1 MISILFRLQRNFLI
15 GALALAVA
23 ATLVVVIPQA
33 TRTAGAS
40 VEDLPSDTGFTC
52 SSEGRGGFPY
62 QMMWA
67 NSTKKSKKLF
77 NGGDA
82 VPPEITA
89 LGINPDQH
97 IHLQLARYN
106 AATET
111 YDVVGTWAPALNGGL
126 KNDNGE
132 TILSTDKFLKKDFEQ
147 VNGLA
152 MDPYGNAY
160 VAIQTKSNGAYYVQ
174 LIPPAEG
181 ELGTMRAIAELAGN
195 PRSINAATYYETEA
209 GHPKVVMGGNFF
221 KSAPYNVLLYRAE
234 GAAIPVVQQ
243 ENIRTGNDRGGPKDF
258 SWIKE
263 GISWTGSYNDGQ
275 NDVTGTQTYDL
286 IALHPDSSGTTGTV
300 FLGQAAGPSTAK
312 ISGVSIPEDAKA
324 KDDTFGASY
333 NFKLGDDKTYIY
345 FTANDSGEM
354 IQVELPDP
362 NSDGNITIV
371 SPNSFDVTH
380 VGKTAVTSDNDG
392 AGCPYDPP
400 PRLGS
405 LVASTW
411 PPDCNLAD
419 PDGKGS
425 TFPISIFNTD
435 KNEQNVLI
443 TAKINNVTVTADK
456 YSSSGSTANP
466 TLDGTTKMSV
476 PGQNP
481 DGSEGELILT
491 VDIEKDQTWSVE
503 IKNPNDGNKI
513 LELLPSGGTLNE
525 ATCDGPFA
533 EETIFS
539 ATHNVGAC
547 TTAGDKYE
555 IVVAINNSASNVD
568 ASFRAIVAGITQTIK
583 TIPHGTDSPENDS
596 IQNITLT
603 VSPNDQIVLEIGE
616 KGETPTATTYHAN
629 DCVVPEEASI
639 DPFPC
644 SSPDVNGPIQV
655 RINEAET
662 AYAVVVL
669 DTSAGGFN
677 TLWEMPF
684 NWTSSDGNAANNYEY
699 LNGTAIHP
707 TTNEAYA
714 LLRFEDD
721 RSYLVRFDEEKFE
734 YVFKLPNYGTAG
746 GWSNNGTFDDDGNF
760 YYWTSGGAVA
770 KITAAQINAQANL
783 NHWDITDANIP
794 TLTPSIGAST
804 MRGAD
809 LIAVTDDFGTGEKTY
824 VLGIQSPY
832 AGNPGVYV
840 YDVAG
845 NTITKF
851 TNFGFSDGSALPN
864 EGYGAGY
871 TVTDN
876 NGDPAVFFSSNGGT
890 GGTTGTVITLNL
902 DSIDITDN
910 SQKVTFSNAG
920 SLPRTFQ
927 NDGMGCAVSIVS
939 TPLEFGDVYGY
950 MWVDFNKDG
959 NRTAVETGKEPHVT
973 GYDVTFTNV
982 TPYLDSA
989 GNTVHLP
996 GAMRYEDHATMGGTN
1011 NTNYKWEARLPCKDN
1026 SGGIITWQAEFD
1038 YSDAT
1043 WPTGFTP
1050 AGYTIQ
1056 NNPDS
1061 VNTAVLDSD
1070 TQISAAA
1077 NSMSSPFTVS
1087 CTGSVHRVDAG
1098 VVGDYVFT
1106 PTATVDIDCAAG
1118 TIVVNLDNRT
1128 SKIDSNFVVNVYT
1141 VNSSGTV
1148 THVTAQSASQVVAD
1162 GAGPTAY
1169 GTAITIPAADTLLYL
1184 VIEGQGSLN
1193 GVVNATDYSEVILNQ
1208 SANDAVN
1215 VLCVQVEAEIN
1226 CAGDGVSVVLDNT
1239 ESNQIA
1245 NFTITPIVNGV
1256 NQTSIT
1262 KAVPAAGTVT
1272 LTNADL
1278 NIPEDSKWGVTWQV
1292 AGATAGSF
1300 GPYRIPVSATDD
1312 MTLDCVEPVFA
1323 PTISGTI
1330 ACISNDVVSVTFT
1343 VDNSNS
1349 TLTTNN
1355 SDPATDG
1362 NTVKITSIAGGM
1374 VVLNLN
1380 RTNVVPGAT
1389 YTETLT
1395 IGEGKPIMVGVH
1407 SLNDVF
1413 GAALAFPVTT
1423 CPDFSP
1429 STSTSFECGVDNDAS
1444 VNFTVNNSGSEVDI
1458 RYKLVAIEKGMNGVE
1473 TETTIEDWS
1482 TLPAGFDKEISITK
1496 DGEKRMTYEI
1506 RIESLHP
1513 DQSGWGSAAQD
1524 VYTDC
1529 DGEPTTFD
1537 PTVTLVAQCGA
1548 DPKIVELT
1556 LNNSRSDFHAS
1567 FQVNVFDGSTTSAAK
1582 LDALSTTQEVG
1593 EGSTDPYLI
1602 DIPIP
1607 DPGKMISIEI
1617 LVTALS
1623 TGGKSITAS
1632 KVIESTMAISCPY
1645 EFNFGLTTA
1654 PNCGSESVN
1663 IILNNEK
1670 SVWNSMATLVLYV
1683 DEKLSNTR
1691 EVLLDS
1697 GDQKA
1702 VNFQVS
1708 NGQEWYVVWSLSVSG
1723 TTYYSSET
1731 EPRVFAPS
1739 PASSC
1744 PEIPLPTG
1752 QLIHFGRAGFFHN
1765 LSRSQRPNI

>member
-1 MISILFRLQRNFLI
+1 MMLNVNRFLQFQRNIFFGI
-15 GALALAVA
+15 LAVAVA
-23 ATLVVVIPQA
+23 ATLLVVIPQT

-67 NSTKKSKKLF
+67 NSTKQSKNLF
-77 NGGDA
+77 NANGA
-82 VPPEITA
+82 VPSEVTA
-89 LGINPDQH
+89 LNINPDSH

-106 AATET
+106 AATEK

-132 TILSTDKFLKKDFEQ
+132 TLLSANTFLKNNFQQ

-160 VAIQTKSNGAYYVQ
+160 VAIQPAKGKGSAYYVQ

-195 PRSINAATYYETEA
+195 PTNINAATYYETEA

-234 GAAIPVVQQ
+234 GAALPLVQK
-243 ENIRTGNDRGGPKDF
+243 EETRTGNDRGGPKDF

-263 GISWTGSYNDGQ
+263 GISWTGSYSPGAGQ
-275 NDVTGTQTYDL
+275 SDVNGTQIYDL

-312 ISGVSIPEDAKA
+312 ISGVSIPAEAEAK
-324 KDDTFGASY
+324 KDTFGASY

-345 FTANDSGEM
+345 FTANKSGQM

-362 NSDGNITIV
+362 NSDGNITIT
-371 SPNSFDVTH
+371 SGNSFDVTH
-380 VGKTAVTSDNDG
+380 IGKTAVTSDNDG

-425 TFPISIFNTD
+425 TFPISILNSED
-435 KNEQNVLI
+435 NPQNVFI
-443 TAKINNVTVTADK
+443 TVKVNNVVVTGGQ
-456 YSSSGSTANP
+456 YFSSGSASNP

-476 PGQNP
+476 PKQNP
-481 DGSEGELILT
+481 DGTQGELILT

-513 LELLPSGGTLNE
+513 LELIPSGGTLNT
-525 ATCDGPFA
+525 AACDGDFS
-533 EETIFS
+533 EETIFN
-539 ATHNVGAC
+539 ANHTVGTC
-547 TTAGDKYE
+547 NSVGDKYE
-555 IVVAINNSASNVD
+555 IGVAINNSMSNVD
-568 ASFRAIVAGITQTIK
+568 ATFRAIVAGVTQSLK
-583 TIPHGTDSPENDS
+583 TIPHGALSS
-596 IQNITLT
+596 QNASVQSITLT

-616 KGETPTATTYHAN
+616 IGETPTATTYHAN
-629 DCVVPEEASI
+629 DCVVAEEASI

-655 RINEAET
+655 RVNEDST
-662 AYAVVVL
+662 AYAVVAL
-669 DTSAGGFN
+669 DPSAGGFN

-684 NWTSSDGNAANNYEY
+684 NWTSSDGNAANNYAH

-707 TTNEAYA
+707 TTDEAYA

-721 RSYLVRFDEEKFE
+721 RSYLIRFDDEKFE
-734 YVFKLPNYGTAG
+734 YVFKLPDYGTAG

-783 NHWDITDANIP
+783 NHWDTTDATIP
-794 TLTPSIGAST
+794 TLTPSLGASS

-824 VLGIQSPY
+824 LIGIQPVSQV
-832 AGNPGVYV
+832 GGGVYV

-845 NTITKF
+845 NIITRF
-851 TNFGFSDGSALPN
+851 ASFGFSDGSALPD
-864 EGYGAGY
+864 EAYGAAY
-871 TVTDN
+871 KVTDN
-876 NGDPAVFFSSNGGT
+876 NGAPGVFFSSNGGD
-890 GGTTGTVITLNL
+890 TGTVVTLNL

-920 SLPRTFQ
+920 SLPTSNS
-927 NDGMGCAVSIVS
+927 NDGMGCAVSILSV
-939 TPLEFGDVYGY
+939 PLEFGDVYGY

-959 NRTAVETGKEPHVT
+959 NRTAVEAGTEPHVT

-996 GAMRYEDHATMGGTN
+996 GAMRYEDHAEMGGTN
-1011 NTNYKWEARLPCKDN
+1011 NTDYKWEANLPCKDN

-1050 AGYTIQ
+1050 AGYTVQ

-1061 VNTAVLDSD
+1061 VNTLEFDSD
-1070 TQISAAA
+1070 TEISAAV
-1077 NSMSSPFTVS
+1077 NSMSSPFTVNCDS
-1087 CTGSVHRVDAG
+1087 SVHRADAG

-1118 TIVVNLDNRT
+1118 TIVVNLDN
-1128 SKIDSNFVVNVYT
+1128 SASDIDSNFVVTVYT
-1141 VNSSGTV
+1141 VSPSGTV
-1148 THVTAQSASQVVAD
+1148 THVTGQSASQVVAD

-1208 SANDAVN
+1208 SANDAIN

-1239 ESNQIA
+1239 ESNQIS

-1300 GPYRIPVSATDD
+1300 GPYRIPESATDD

-1330 ACISNDVVSVTFT
+1330 ACVSNDVVSVTFT

-1362 NTVKITSIAGGM
+1362 NTVKITSVAGGII
-1374 VVLNLN
+1374 VFNLN

-1395 IGEGKPIMVGVH
+1395 VDEGKPIMVSVH

-1429 STSTSFECGVDNDAS
+1429 STSMTFACGVDNDAAVS
-1444 VNFTVNNSGSEVDI
+1444 FTVNNSDSEVDVQ
-1458 RYKLVAIEKGMNGVE
+1458 YMLVAIDFDGNEQTVM
-1473 TETTIEDWS
+1473 DWD
-1482 TLPAGFDKEISITK
+1482 TLPAGWDKEISITA
-1496 DGEKRMTYEI
+1496 DVEKRMDYKV
-1506 RIESLHP
+1506 RIKSLHA
-1513 DQSGWGSAAQD
+1513 DQSAWSAVTES

-1529 DGEPTTFD
+1529 EGQPTTFD
-1537 PTVTLVAQCGA
+1537 PTISLVAQCGA
-1548 DPKIVELT
+1548 DPKIVELY
-1556 LNNSRSDFHAS
+1556 LDNSRSDFHAN
-1567 FQVNVFDGSTTSAAK
+1567 FQVDVFDGSTTSAPK
-1582 LDALSTTQEVG
+1582 LDSLSTTQKVG
-1593 EGSTDPYLI
+1593 EGSLDYYAVE
-1602 DIPIP
+1602 IPIP

-1617 LVTALS
+1617 LATALN
-1623 TGGKSITAS
+1623 TGGETITAS

-1645 EFNFGLTTA
+1645 GFNFGLTTA
-1654 PNCGSESVN
+1654 PNCGSESINMV
-1663 IILNNEK
+1663 LNNEK
-1670 SVWNSMATLVLYV
+1670 SAWNSLGTLVLYI
-1683 DEKLSNTR
+1683 DGELSNTK
-1691 EVLLDS
+1691 EVLIDA
-1697 GDQKA
+1697 GEQKA
-1702 VNFQVS
+1702 INFQVS
-1708 NGQEWYVVWSLSVSG
+1708 NGQEWSVVWSLSVSG
-1723 TTYYSSET
+1723 TTYYSAET

-1744 PEIPLPTG
+1744 PEMPLPTG
-1752 QLIHFGRAGFFHN
+1752 
-1765 LSRSQRPNI
+1765 

>member
-1 MISILFRLQRNFLI
+1 MTKVNSMISTFFRLQRNFLI
-15 GALALAVA
+15 GVLALAVA
-23 ATLVVVIPQA
+23 ATLVVVIPQT

-67 NSTKKSKKLF
+67 NTTDKSDGLF
-77 NGGDA
+77 D
-82 VPPEITA
+82 PEEIKD
-89 LGINPDQH
+89 LGFNRDNEAH
-97 IHLQLARYN
+97 WQLARYN
-106 AATET
+106 AATEK
-111 YDVVGTWAPALNGGL
+111 YDVVGTWAPGVNGGL
-126 KNDNGE
+126 TEPGQSSPL
-132 TILSTDKFLKKDFEQ
+132 LSEDAFSSSNFEQ

-160 VAIQTKSNGAYYVQ
+160 VAVQTKNKGAYYVQ
-174 LIPPAEG
+174 LIPPSAEG

-195 PRSINAATYYETEA
+195 PTKINAATYYETEA
-209 GHPKVVMGGNFF
+209 GHPKVVMAGNFF
-221 KSAPYNVLLYRAE
+221 KAAPYDVLLYRAE
-234 GAAIPVVQQ
+234 GAAIPVVSQD
-243 ENIRTGNDRGGPKDF
+243 NGRNKNGGPKDF

-263 GISWTGSYNDGQ
+263 GISWTGPYKEGKKNA
-275 NDVTGTQTYDL
+275 TGTQLYDL
-286 IALHPDSSGTTGTV
+286 IAFHPDGDGTV
-300 FLGQAAGPSTAK
+300 GTIYLGQSTGYNTAT
-312 ISGVSIPEDAKA
+312 ISDVSIPKDADA
-324 KDDTFGASY
+324 EDDTFGASY
-333 NFKLGDDKTYIY
+333 NFKLGDEKTYIY
-345 FTANDSGEM
+345 FTANKSGQM

-371 SPNSFDVTH
+371 GPNSFDVTH
-380 VGKTAVTSDNDG
+380 VGKTAKTSDNDG

-411 PPDCNLAD
+411 PPKCNLAD

-435 KNEQNVLI
+435 ENPQNVLI
-443 TAKINNVTVTADK
+443 TAKINNVVVTGDK
-456 YSSSGSTANP
+456 YFSNGSTSNP

-476 PGQNP
+476 PGQKP
-481 DGSEGELILT
+481 DGSQGELTLT

-503 IKNPNDGNKI
+503 IRNPNDGNKI
-513 LELLPSGGTLNE
+513 LELIPSGGTLNT
-525 ATCDGPFA
+525 ATCDGDFA
-533 EETIFS
+533 EETIFN

-547 TTAGDKYE
+547 ATVGDNYE
-555 IVVAINNSASNVD
+555 IVVAINNSTSNVD
-568 ASFRAIVAGITQTIK
+568 ANFEAIVAGITQTIK

-596 IQNITLT
+596 IQDITL
-603 VSPNDQIVLEIGE
+603 VVNPNDEIVIKIWEE
-616 KGETPTATTYHAN
+616 GETPTTTTYHAD
-629 DCVVPEEASI
+629 DCVIPEEASI

-644 SSPDVNGPIQV
+644 SSPEINGPIQV
-655 RINEAET
+655 RRNDAQT
-662 AYAVVVL
+662 AFAVVVL
-669 DTSAGGFN
+669 DPASGGFN
-677 TLWEMPF
+677 TLWEMPLT
-684 NWTSSDGNAANNYEY
+684 WTSSDGNAANNYIR

-707 TTNEAYA
+707 TTDEAYG
-714 LLRFEDD
+714 LMRFADN
-721 RSYLVRFDEEKFE
+721 RSYLVRFDDEKFE
-734 YVFKLPNYGTAG
+734 YVFKLPTYGTTG
-746 GWSNNGTFDDDGNF
+746 GWSNNGTFDNDGNF
-760 YYWTSGGAVA
+760 YYWTSGGKVA
-770 KITAAQINAQANL
+770 KITAAQINAQANQ
-783 NHWDITDANIP
+783 NHWDVTDANIP
-794 TLTPSIGAST
+794 TLTPSFGAST
-804 MRGAD
+804 MFGAD
-809 LIAVTDDFGTGEKTY
+809 LIAVTEDFGAGEKTY
-824 VLGIQSPY
+824 LLGIQPPN
-832 AGNPGVYV
+832 AGNGGFYV

-851 TNFGFSDGSALPN
+851 PNFKYSDGTAIPDQ
-864 EGYGAGY
+864 GYGAAY
-871 TVTDN
+871 KVTDN
-876 NGDPAVFFSSNGGT
+876 NGDPAVFFSSNGGS
-890 GGTTGTVITLNL
+890 GISGTVIKLDL
-902 DSIDITDN
+902 DSININN
-910 SQKVTFSNAG
+910 SNQTVTFSNAG
-920 SLPRTFQ
+920 SLPNSGN
-927 NDGMGCAVSIVS
+927 NDGMGCAVSILSV
-939 TPLEFGDVYGY
+939 PLEFGDVYGY
-950 MWVDFNKDG
+950 MWVDFNRDG
-959 NRTAVETGKEPHVT
+959 NRTAVEAGKEPHVT
-973 GYDVTFTNV
+973 GYDITFTNV

-996 GAMRYEDHATMGGTN
+996 GGMIYEDHAVMAGTN
-1011 NTNYKWEARLPCKDN
+1011 DTNYKWEANLPCKDN
-1026 SGGIITWQAEFD
+1026 SGGTITWQAQFD

-1050 AGYTIQ
+1050 VGYTVQ
-1056 NNPDS
+1056 NNPDN
-1061 VNTAVLDSD
+1061 VNAAVLDSD
-1070 TQISAAA
+1070 TGLSAGAT
-1077 NSMSSPFTVS
+1077 SPMSSPFTVS
-1087 CTGSVHRVDAG
+1087 CDGSVHRVDAG
-1098 VVGDYVFT
+1098 VVGDFVFT

-1141 VNSSGTV
+1141 VSPSGTV

-1208 SANDAVN
+1208 SANDAIN

-1292 AGATAGSF
+1292 TGATAGSF
-1300 GPYRIPVSATDD
+1300 GPYRIPESASDD

-1323 PTISGTI
+1323 PTVSGTI
-1330 ACISNDVVSVTFT
+1330 ACVSNDAVTVTFT

-1362 NTVKITSIAGGM
+1362 NTVKINTTAGMM

-1395 IGEGKPIMVGVH
+1395 FDEGKPIMVSVY

-1444 VNFTVNNSGSEVDI
+1444 VSFTVNNSDSEVDI

-1473 TETTIEDWS
+1473 TETTIRDWS
-1482 TLPAGFDKEISITK
+1482 TLPAGFDKEISITQN
-1496 DGEKRMTYEI
+1496 GEKRMTYEI
-1506 RIESLHP
+1506 RVESLHP
-1513 DQSGWGSAAQD
+1513 DQSGWGSAAEG

-1529 DGEPTTFD
+1529 EGEPTAFD

-1548 DPKIVELT
+1548 DPKIIELT

-1567 FQVNVFDGSTTSAAK
+1567 YQVNVFDGSTTSATK

-1607 DPGKMISIEI
+1607 DPGKMISVEI
-1617 LVTALS
+1617 LATALS

-1645 EFNFGLTTA
+1645 EFNFGLTTE
-1654 PNCGSESVN
+1654 PNCGSESVRMV
-1663 IILNNEK
+1663 LNNEK
-1670 SVWNSMATLVLYV
+1670 SVWNSMATTVLYI
-1683 DEKLSNTR
+1683 DGELSNTK
-1691 EVLLDS
+1691 EVLIDA
-1697 GDQKA
+1697 GDQKT

-1708 NGQEWYVVWSLSVSG
+1708 NGQEWYVAWSLSVSG

-1739 PASSC
+1739 PAANC
-1744 PEIPLPTG
+1744 PTTPNPTG
-1752 QLIHFGRAGFFHN
+1752 
-1765 LSRSQRPNI
+1765 

>member
-1 MISILFRLQRNFLI
+1 MLKVSKFLQFQRNIFFGI
-15 GALALAVA
+15 LAVAVA
-23 ATLVVVIPQA
+23 ATLLVVVPQT

-67 NSTKKSKKLF
+67 NSTKQSKNLF
-77 NGGDA
+77 NGNGA
-82 VPPEITA
+82 VPSEVTA
-89 LGINPDQH
+89 LNINPESH

-106 AATET
+106 AATEK

-132 TILSTDKFLKKDFEQ
+132 TLLSANTFLKNNFEQ

-160 VAIQTKSNGAYYVQ
+160 VAIQPVDGKGSAYYVQ

-195 PRSINAATYYETEA
+195 PTNINAATYYETA
-209 GHPKVVMGGNFF
+209 LLGLPKVVMGGNFF

-234 GAAIPVVQQ
+234 GAAVPLVQK
-243 ENIRTGNDRGGPKDF
+243 EETRTGNDRGGPKDF
-258 SWIKE
+258 SWIRE
-263 GISWTGSYNDGQ
+263 GISWTGSYSPGAGQ
-275 NDVTGTQTYDL
+275 SDVNGTQIYDL

-312 ISGVSIPEDAKA
+312 ISGVSIPAEAEAK
-324 KDDTFGASY
+324 KDTFGASY

-345 FTANDSGEM
+345 FTANKSGQM

-362 NSDGNITIV
+362 NSDGNITITGG
-371 SPNSFDVTH
+371 NSFDVTH
-380 VGKTAVTSDNDG
+380 VGKTAATSENDG
-392 AGCPYDPP
+392 AGCPNDPP

-425 TFPISIFNTD
+425 TFPISIFNSED
-435 KNEQNVLI
+435 NPQNVFI
-443 TAKINNVTVTADK
+443 TVKVNNVVVTGGQ
-456 YSSSGSTANP
+456 YFSSGSAYNP
-466 TLDGTTKMSV
+466 TLDGTHKMSV
-476 PGQNP
+476 PGKKN
-481 DGSEGELILT
+481 GSQGELILT

-503 IKNPNDGNKI
+503 VKNPNDGNKI
-513 LELLPSGGTLNE
+513 LELIPSGGTLNT
-525 ATCDGPFA
+525 AACDGDFS
-533 EETIFS
+533 EETIFN
-539 ATHNVGAC
+539 ANHTVGTC
-547 TTAGDKYE
+547 NSVGDKYE
-555 IVVAINNSASNVD
+555 IGVAINNSMSNVD
-568 ASFRAIVAGITQTIK
+568 ASFRAIVDGFTQSFIT

-596 IQNITLT
+596 IKNITLD

-616 KGETPTATTYHAN
+616 KGEVPTATTYYAT
-629 DCVVPEEASI
+629 DCVVIEEASI

-644 SSPDVNGPIQV
+644 SSPDVNGQIQV
-655 RINEAET
+655 RLNEDST

-669 DTSAGGFN
+669 DPSAGGFN

-684 NWTSSDGNAANNYEY
+684 TWTSSDGNAANNYEY

-707 TTNEAYA
+707 TTDEAYA

-721 RSYLVRFDEEKFE
+721 RSYLVRFDDEKFE

-760 YYWTSGGAVA
+760 YYWTSGGVVA

-794 TLTPSIGAST
+794 TLTPSLGASS

-809 LIAVTDDFGTGEKTY
+809 LIAVTDDFGSGEKTY
-824 VLGIQSPY
+824 LIGIQSVSGG
-832 AGNPGVYV
+832 AGGVYV

-845 NTITKF
+845 NIITQF
-851 TNFGFSDGSALPN
+851 ASFGFSDGKPMPD
-864 EGYGAGY
+864 EGYGAAY
-871 TVTDN
+871 KVTDN
-876 NGDPAVFFSSNGGT
+876 NGAPGVFFSSNGGD
-890 GGTTGTVITLNL
+890 TGTVVTLNL

-910 SQKVTFSNAG
+910 SQKVTFSKAG
-920 SLPRTFQ
+920 GLPATNQ
-927 NDGMGCAVSIVS
+927 NDGMGCAVSILSV
-939 TPLEFGDVYGY
+939 PLEFGDVYGY

-959 NRTAVETGKEPHVT
+959 NRTAVEAGTEPHVT

-989 GNTVHLP
+989 GNVVHLP
-996 GAMRYEDHATMGGTN
+996 GAMRFEDHAVMGGTN
-1011 NTNYKWEARLPCKDN
+1011 DTNYKWEANLPCKDN

-1050 AGYTIQ
+1050 AGYTVQ

-1070 TQISAAA
+1070 TEISAAV

-1087 CTGSVHRVDAG
+1087 CDSSVHRADAG

-1106 PTATVDIDCAAG
+1106 PTATIDIDCAAG
-1118 TIVVNLDNRT
+1118 TIVVNLDN
-1128 SKIDSNFVVNVYT
+1128 SASDIDSNFVVGVYT
-1141 VNSSGTV
+1141 VDSLGTV
-1148 THVTAQSASQVVAD
+1148 TQITAESASQVVAA
-1162 GAGPTAY
+1162 GVGPTAY
-1169 GTAITIPAADTLLYL
+1169 ATGITIPAADTLLYL

-1193 GVVNATDYSEVILNQ
+1193 SVVNSTDYSEVVLNQ
-1208 SANDAVN
+1208 SANDAIN
-1215 VLCVQVEAEIN
+1215 VLCVQVQAETD

-1245 NFTITPIVNGV
+1245 NFTITPIMNGV

-1262 KAVPAAGTVT
+1262 QAVPAAGTVT

-1278 NIPEDSKWGVTWQV
+1278 NIPEDSTWGIQWEV

-1300 GPYRIPVSATDD
+1300 GPYRIPESATDD

-1330 ACISNDVVSVTFT
+1330 ACASNDAVTVTFT

-1355 SDPATDG
+1355 SDPVTDG
-1362 NTVKITSIAGGM
+1362 NTVQITSVAGG
-1374 VVLNLN
+1374 VDVFNLN

-1395 IGEGKPIMVGVH
+1395 LAENEPIAISVY

-1413 GAALAFPVTT
+1413 GAALVFPVTT

-1429 STSTSFECGVDNDAS
+1429 STSMTFACGVDNDAFVS
-1444 VNFTVNNSGSEVDI
+1444 FTVNNSDSEVDV
-1458 RYKLVAIEKGMNGVE
+1458 RYKLVAIDFEKN
-1473 TETTIEDWS
+1473 ETTVIDWE
-1482 TLPAGFDKEISITK
+1482 TLPAGFDKEVFITET
-1496 DGEKRMTYEI
+1496 GEKRMEYEV
-1506 RIESLHP
+1506 RIKSLHA
-1513 DQSGWGSAAQD
+1513 DQSGWSAVTES

-1529 DGEPTTFD
+1529 EGEPTTFD

-1556 LNNSRSDFHAS
+1556 LDNSRSDFHAS
-1567 FQVNVFDGSTTSAAK
+1567 FQVDVFDGSTTSAAK

-1593 EGSTDPYLI
+1593 EGSLDAYRI
-1602 DIPIP
+1602 DIPVP
-1607 DPGKMISIEI
+1607 DPGKMISVEI
-1617 LVTALS
+1617 LATALS

-1632 KVIESTMAISCPY
+1632 IVIESTMAISCPY
-1645 EFNFGLTTA
+1645 ELNFGLTTA
-1654 PNCGSESVN
+1654 PNCGSESINMV
-1663 IILNNEK
+1663 LNNEK
-1670 SVWNSMATLVLYV
+1670 SGWNALATLVLFI
-1683 DEKLSNTR
+1683 DGEPSNTK
-1691 EVLLDS
+1691 EVLIDA
-1697 GDQKA
+1697 GEQKA

-1708 NGQEWYVVWSLSVSG
+1708 NGQEWYVAWSLSVSG
-1723 TTYYSSET
+1723 TTYYSAET

-1744 PEIPLPTG
+1744 PEMPLPTG
-1752 QLIHFGRAGFFHN
+1752 
-1765 LSRSQRPNI
+1765 

>member
-1 MISILFRLQRNFLI
+1 MMLNVNRFLQFQRNIFFGI
-15 GALALAVA
+15 LAVAVA
-23 ATLVVVIPQA
+23 ATLLVVIPQT

-67 NSTKKSKKLF
+67 NSTKQSKNLF
-77 NGGDA
+77 NANGA
-82 VPPEITA
+82 VPSEVTA
-89 LGINPDQH
+89 LNINPDSH

-106 AATET
+106 AATEK

-132 TILSTDKFLKKDFEQ
+132 TLLSANTFLKNNFQQ

-160 VAIQTKSNGAYYVQ
+160 VAIQPAKGKGSAYYVQ

-195 PRSINAATYYETEA
+195 PTSINAATYYETEA

-234 GAAIPVVQQ
+234 GAALPLVQK
-243 ENIRTGNDRGGPKDF
+243 EETRTGNDRGGPKDF

-263 GISWTGSYNDGQ
+263 GISWTGSYSPGAGQ
-275 NDVTGTQTYDL
+275 SDVNGTQIYDL

-312 ISGVSIPEDAKA
+312 ISGVSIPAEAEAK
-324 KDDTFGASY
+324 KDTFGASY

-345 FTANDSGEM
+345 FTANKSGQM

-362 NSDGNITIV
+362 NSDGNITIT
-371 SPNSFDVTH
+371 SGNSFDVTH
-380 VGKTAVTSDNDG
+380 IGKTAVTSDNDG

-425 TFPISIFNTD
+425 TFPISILNSED
-435 KNEQNVLI
+435 NPQNVFI
-443 TAKINNVTVTADK
+443 TVKVNNVVVTGGQ
-456 YSSSGSTANP
+456 YFSSGSASNP

-476 PGQNP
+476 PKQNP
-481 DGSEGELILT
+481 DGTQGELILT

-513 LELLPSGGTLNE
+513 LELIPSGGTLNT
-525 ATCDGPFA
+525 AACDGDFS
-533 EETIFS
+533 EETIFN
-539 ATHNVGAC
+539 ANHTVGTC
-547 TTAGDKYE
+547 NSVGDKYE
-555 IVVAINNSASNVD
+555 IGVAINNSMSNVD
-568 ASFRAIVAGITQTIK
+568 ATFRAIVAGVTQSLK
-583 TIPHGTDSPENDS
+583 TIPHGALSS
-596 IQNITLT
+596 QNASVQSITLT

-616 KGETPTATTYHAN
+616 IGETPTATTYHAN
-629 DCVVPEEASI
+629 DCVVAEEASI

-655 RINEAET
+655 RVNEDST
-662 AYAVVVL
+662 AYAVVAL
-669 DTSAGGFN
+669 DPSAGGFN

-684 NWTSSDGNAANNYEY
+684 NWTSSDGNAANNYAH

-707 TTNEAYA
+707 TTDEAYA

-721 RSYLVRFDEEKFE
+721 RSYLIRFDDEKFE
-734 YVFKLPNYGTAG
+734 YVFKLPDYGTAG

-783 NHWDITDANIP
+783 NHWDTTDATIP
-794 TLTPSIGAST
+794 TLTPSLGASS

-824 VLGIQSPY
+824 LIGIQPVSQV
-832 AGNPGVYV
+832 GGGVYV

-845 NTITKF
+845 NIITQF
-851 TNFGFSDGSALPN
+851 ASFGFSDGSALPD
-864 EGYGAGY
+864 EAYGAAY
-871 TVTDN
+871 KVTDN
-876 NGDPAVFFSSNGGT
+876 NGAPGVFFSSNGGD
-890 GGTTGTVITLNL
+890 TGTVVTLNL

-920 SLPRTFQ
+920 SLPTSNS
-927 NDGMGCAVSIVS
+927 NDGMGCAVSILSV
-939 TPLEFGDVYGY
+939 PLEFGDVYGY

-959 NRTAVETGKEPHVT
+959 NRTAVEAGTEPHVT

-996 GAMRYEDHATMGGTN
+996 GAMRYEDHAEMGGTN
-1011 NTNYKWEARLPCKDN
+1011 NTDYKWEANLPCKDN

-1050 AGYTIQ
+1050 AGYTVQ

-1061 VNTAVLDSD
+1061 VNTLEFDSD
-1070 TQISAAA
+1070 TEISAAV
-1077 NSMSSPFTVS
+1077 NSMSSPFTVNCDS
-1087 CTGSVHRVDAG
+1087 SVHRADAG

-1118 TIVVNLDNRT
+1118 TIVVNLDN
-1128 SKIDSNFVVNVYT
+1128 SASDIDSNFVVTVYT
-1141 VNSSGTV
+1141 VSPSGTV
-1148 THVTAQSASQVVAD
+1148 THVTGQSASQVVAD

-1208 SANDAVN
+1208 SANDAIN

-1239 ESNQIA
+1239 ESNQIS

-1300 GPYRIPVSATDD
+1300 GPYRIPESATDD

-1330 ACISNDVVSVTFT
+1330 ACVSNDVVSVTFT

-1362 NTVKITSIAGGM
+1362 NTVKITSVAGGII
-1374 VVLNLN
+1374 VFNLN

-1395 IGEGKPIMVGVH
+1395 VDEGKPIMVSVH

-1429 STSTSFECGVDNDAS
+1429 STSMTFACGVDNDAAVS
-1444 VNFTVNNSGSEVDI
+1444 FTVNNSDSEVDVQ
-1458 RYKLVAIEKGMNGVE
+1458 YMLVAIDFDGNEQTVM
-1473 TETTIEDWS
+1473 DWD
-1482 TLPAGFDKEISITK
+1482 TLPAGWDKEISITA
-1496 DGEKRMTYEI
+1496 DVEKRMDYKV
-1506 RIESLHP
+1506 RIKSLHA
-1513 DQSGWGSAAQD
+1513 DQSAWSAVTES

-1529 DGEPTTFD
+1529 EGQPTTFD
-1537 PTVTLVAQCGA
+1537 PTISLVAQCGA
-1548 DPKIVELT
+1548 DPKIVELY
-1556 LNNSRSDFHAS
+1556 LDNSRSDFHAN
-1567 FQVNVFDGSTTSAAK
+1567 FQVDVFDGSTTSAPK
-1582 LDALSTTQEVG
+1582 LDSLSTTQKVG
-1593 EGSTDPYLI
+1593 EGSLDYYAVE
-1602 DIPIP
+1602 IPIP

-1617 LVTALS
+1617 LATALN
-1623 TGGKSITAS
+1623 TGGETITAS

-1645 EFNFGLTTA
+1645 GFNFGLTTA
-1654 PNCGSESVN
+1654 PNCGSESINMV
-1663 IILNNEK
+1663 LNNEK
-1670 SVWNSMATLVLYV
+1670 SAWNSLGTLVLYI
-1683 DEKLSNTR
+1683 DGELSNTK
-1691 EVLLDS
+1691 EVLIDA
-1697 GDQKA
+1697 GEQKA
-1702 VNFQVS
+1702 INFQVS
-1708 NGQEWYVVWSLSVSG
+1708 NGQEWSVVWSLSVSG
-1723 TTYYSSET
+1723 TTYYSAET

-1744 PEIPLPTG
+1744 PEMPLPTG
-1752 QLIHFGRAGFFHN
+1752 
-1765 LSRSQRPNI
+1765 

>member
-1 MISILFRLQRNFLI
+1 MMLNVNRFLQFQRNIFFGI
-15 GALALAVA
+15 LAVAVA
-23 ATLVVVIPQA
+23 ATLLVVIPQT

-67 NSTKKSKKLF
+67 NSTKQSKNLF
-77 NGGDA
+77 NANGA
-82 VPPEITA
+82 VPSEVTA
-89 LGINPDQH
+89 LNINPDSH

-106 AATET
+106 AATEK

-132 TILSTDKFLKKDFEQ
+132 TLLSANTFLKNNFQQ

-160 VAIQTKSNGAYYVQ
+160 VAIQPAKGKGSAYYVQ

-195 PRSINAATYYETEA
+195 PTNINAATYYETEA

-234 GAAIPVVQQ
+234 GAALPLVQK
-243 ENIRTGNDRGGPKDF
+243 EETRTGNDRGGPKDF

-263 GISWTGSYNDGQ
+263 GISWTGSYSPGAGQ
-275 NDVTGTQTYDL
+275 SDVNGTQIYDL

-312 ISGVSIPEDAKA
+312 ISGVSIPAEAEAK
-324 KDDTFGASY
+324 KDTFGASY

-345 FTANDSGEM
+345 FTANKSGQM

-362 NSDGNITIV
+362 NSDGNITIT
-371 SPNSFDVTH
+371 SGNSFDVTH
-380 VGKTAVTSDNDG
+380 IGKTAVTSDNDG

-425 TFPISIFNTD
+425 TFPISILNSED
-435 KNEQNVLI
+435 NPQNVFI
-443 TAKINNVTVTADK
+443 TVKVNNVVVTGGQ
-456 YSSSGSTANP
+456 YFSSGSASNP

-476 PGQNP
+476 PKQNP
-481 DGSEGELILT
+481 DGTQGELILT

-513 LELLPSGGTLNE
+513 LELIPSGGTLNT
-525 ATCDGPFA
+525 AACDGDFS
-533 EETIFS
+533 EETIFN
-539 ATHNVGAC
+539 ANHTVGTC
-547 TTAGDKYE
+547 NSVGDKYE
-555 IVVAINNSASNVD
+555 IGVAINNSMSNVD
-568 ASFRAIVAGITQTIK
+568 ATFRAIVAGVTQSLK
-583 TIPHGTDSPENDS
+583 TIPHGALSS
-596 IQNITLT
+596 QNASVQSITLT

-616 KGETPTATTYHAN
+616 IGETPTATTYHAN
-629 DCVVPEEASI
+629 DCVVAEEASI

-655 RINEAET
+655 RVNEDST
-662 AYAVVVL
+662 AYAVVAL
-669 DTSAGGFN
+669 DPSAGGFN

-684 NWTSSDGNAANNYEY
+684 NWTSSDGNAANNYAH

-707 TTNEAYA
+707 TTDEAYA

-721 RSYLVRFDEEKFE
+721 RSYLIRFDDEKFE
-734 YVFKLPNYGTAG
+734 YVFKLPDYGTAG

-783 NHWDITDANIP
+783 NHWDTTDATIP
-794 TLTPSIGAST
+794 TLTPSLGASS

-824 VLGIQSPY
+824 LIGIQPVSQV
-832 AGNPGVYV
+832 GGGVYV

-845 NTITKF
+845 NIITQF
-851 TNFGFSDGSALPN
+851 ASFGFSDGSALPD
-864 EGYGAGY
+864 EAYGAAY
-871 TVTDN
+871 KVTDN
-876 NGDPAVFFSSNGGT
+876 NGAPGVFFSSNGGD
-890 GGTTGTVITLNL
+890 TGTVVTLNL

-920 SLPRTFQ
+920 SLPTSNN
-927 NDGMGCAVSIVS
+927 NDGMGCAVSILSV
-939 TPLEFGDVYGY
+939 PLEFGDVYGY

-959 NRTAVETGKEPHVT
+959 NRTAVEAGTEPHVT

-996 GAMRYEDHATMGGTN
+996 GAMRYEDHAEMGGTN
-1011 NTNYKWEARLPCKDN
+1011 NTDYKWEANLPCKDN

-1050 AGYTIQ
+1050 AGYTVQ

-1061 VNTAVLDSD
+1061 VNTLEFDSD
-1070 TQISAAA
+1070 TEISAAV
-1077 NSMSSPFTVS
+1077 NSMSSPFTVNCDS
-1087 CTGSVHRVDAG
+1087 SVHRADAG

-1118 TIVVNLDNRT
+1118 TIVVNLDN
-1128 SKIDSNFVVNVYT
+1128 SASDIDSNFVVTVYT
-1141 VNSSGTV
+1141 VSPSGTV
-1148 THVTAQSASQVVAD
+1148 THVTGQSASQVVAD

-1208 SANDAVN
+1208 SANDAIN

-1239 ESNQIA
+1239 ESNQIS

-1300 GPYRIPVSATDD
+1300 GPYRIPESATDD

-1330 ACISNDVVSVTFT
+1330 ACVSNDVVSVTFT

-1362 NTVKITSIAGGM
+1362 NTVKITSVAGGII
-1374 VVLNLN
+1374 VFNLN

-1395 IGEGKPIMVGVH
+1395 VDEGKPIMVSVH

-1429 STSTSFECGVDNDAS
+1429 STSMTFACGVDNDAAVS
-1444 VNFTVNNSGSEVDI
+1444 FTVNNSDSEVDVQ
-1458 RYKLVAIEKGMNGVE
+1458 YMLVAIDFDGNEQTVM
-1473 TETTIEDWS
+1473 DWD
-1482 TLPAGFDKEISITK
+1482 TLPAGWDKEISITA
-1496 DGEKRMTYEI
+1496 DVEKRMDYKV
-1506 RIESLHP
+1506 RIKSLHA
-1513 DQSGWGSAAQD
+1513 DQSAWSAVTES

-1529 DGEPTTFD
+1529 EGQPTTFD
-1537 PTVTLVAQCGA
+1537 PTISLVAQCGA
-1548 DPKIVELT
+1548 DPKIVELY
-1556 LNNSRSDFHAS
+1556 LDNSRSDFHAN
-1567 FQVNVFDGSTTSAAK
+1567 FQVDVFDGSTTSAPK
-1582 LDALSTTQEVG
+1582 LDSLSTTQKVG
-1593 EGSTDPYLI
+1593 EGSLDYYAVE
-1602 DIPIP
+1602 IPIP

-1617 LVTALS
+1617 LATALN
-1623 TGGKSITAS
+1623 TGGETITAS

-1645 EFNFGLTTA
+1645 GFNFGLTTA
-1654 PNCGSESVN
+1654 PNCGSESINMV
-1663 IILNNEK
+1663 LNNEK
-1670 SVWNSMATLVLYV
+1670 SAWNSLGTLVLYI
-1683 DEKLSNTR
+1683 DGELSNTK
-1691 EVLLDS
+1691 EVLIDA
-1697 GDQKA
+1697 GEQKA
-1702 VNFQVS
+1702 INFQVS
-1708 NGQEWYVVWSLSVSG
+1708 NGQEWSVVWSLSVSG
-1723 TTYYSSET
+1723 TTYYSAET

-1744 PEIPLPTG
+1744 PEMPLPTG
-1752 QLIHFGRAGFFHN
+1752 
-1765 LSRSQRPNI
+1765 

>member
-1 MISILFRLQRNFLI
+1 MMLNVNRFLQFQRNIFFGI
-15 GALALAVA
+15 LAVAVA
-23 ATLVVVIPQA
+23 ATLLVVIPQT

-67 NSTKKSKKLF
+67 NSTKQSKNLF
-77 NGGDA
+77 NANGA
-82 VPPEITA
+82 VPSEVTA
-89 LGINPDQH
+89 LNINPDSH

-106 AATET
+106 AATEK

-132 TILSTDKFLKKDFEQ
+132 TLLSANTFLKNNFQQ

-160 VAIQTKSNGAYYVQ
+160 VAIQPAQGKGSAYYVQ

-195 PRSINAATYYETEA
+195 PTNINAATYYETEA

-234 GAAIPVVQQ
+234 GAALPLVQK
-243 ENIRTGNDRGGPKDF
+243 EETRTGNDRGGPKDF

-263 GISWTGSYNDGQ
+263 GISWTGSYSPGAGQ
-275 NDVTGTQTYDL
+275 SDVNGTQIYDL

-312 ISGVSIPEDAKA
+312 ISGVSIPAEAEAK
-324 KDDTFGASY
+324 KDTFGASY

-345 FTANDSGEM
+345 FTANKSGQM

-362 NSDGNITIV
+362 NSDGNITIT
-371 SPNSFDVTH
+371 SGNSFDVTH
-380 VGKTAVTSDNDG
+380 IGKTAVTSDNDG

-425 TFPISIFNTD
+425 TFPISILNSED
-435 KNEQNVLI
+435 NPQNVFI
-443 TAKINNVTVTADK
+443 TVKVNNVVVTGGQ
-456 YSSSGSTANP
+456 YFSSGSASNP

-476 PGQNP
+476 PKQNP
-481 DGSEGELILT
+481 DGTQGELILT

-513 LELLPSGGTLNE
+513 LELIPSGGTLNT
-525 ATCDGPFA
+525 AACDGDFS
-533 EETIFS
+533 EETIFN
-539 ATHNVGAC
+539 ANHTVGTC
-547 TTAGDKYE
+547 NSVGDKYE
-555 IVVAINNSASNVD
+555 IGVAINNSMSNVD
-568 ASFRAIVAGITQTIK
+568 ATFRAIVAGVTQSLK
-583 TIPHGTDSPENDS
+583 TIPHGALSS
-596 IQNITLT
+596 QNASVQSITLT

-616 KGETPTATTYHAN
+616 IGETPTATTYHAN
-629 DCVVPEEASI
+629 DCVVAEEASI

-655 RINEAET
+655 RVNEDST
-662 AYAVVVL
+662 AYAVVAL
-669 DTSAGGFN
+669 DPSAGGFN

-684 NWTSSDGNAANNYEY
+684 NWTSSDGNAANNYAH

-707 TTNEAYA
+707 TTDEAYA

-721 RSYLVRFDEEKFE
+721 RSYLIRFDDEKFE
-734 YVFKLPNYGTAG
+734 YVFKLPDYGTAG

-783 NHWDITDANIP
+783 NHWDTTDATIP
-794 TLTPSIGAST
+794 TLTPSLGASS

-824 VLGIQSPY
+824 LIGIQPVSQV
-832 AGNPGVYV
+832 GGGVYV

-845 NTITKF
+845 NIITQF
-851 TNFGFSDGSALPN
+851 ASFGFSDGSALPD
-864 EGYGAGY
+864 EAYGAAY
-871 TVTDN
+871 KVTDN
-876 NGDPAVFFSSNGGT
+876 NGAPGVFFSSNGGD
-890 GGTTGTVITLNL
+890 TGTVVTLNL

-920 SLPRTFQ
+920 SLPTSNS
-927 NDGMGCAVSIVS
+927 NDGMGCAVSILSV
-939 TPLEFGDVYGY
+939 PLEFGDVYGY

-959 NRTAVETGKEPHVT
+959 NRTAVEAGTEPHVT

-996 GAMRYEDHATMGGTN
+996 GAMRYEDHAEMGGTN
-1011 NTNYKWEARLPCKDN
+1011 NTDYKWEANLPCKDN

-1050 AGYTIQ
+1050 AGYTVQ

-1061 VNTAVLDSD
+1061 VNTLEFDSD
-1070 TQISAAA
+1070 TEISAAV
-1077 NSMSSPFTVS
+1077 NSMSSPFTVNCDS
-1087 CTGSVHRVDAG
+1087 SVHRADAG

-1118 TIVVNLDNRT
+1118 TIVVNLDN
-1128 SKIDSNFVVNVYT
+1128 SASDIDSNFVVTVYT
-1141 VNSSGTV
+1141 VSPSGTV
-1148 THVTAQSASQVVAD
+1148 THVTGQSASQVVAD

-1208 SANDAVN
+1208 SANDAIN

-1239 ESNQIA
+1239 ESNQIS

-1300 GPYRIPVSATDD
+1300 GPYRIPESATDD

-1330 ACISNDVVSVTFT
+1330 ACVSNDVVSVTFT

-1362 NTVKITSIAGGM
+1362 NTVKITSVAGGII
-1374 VVLNLN
+1374 VFNLN

-1395 IGEGKPIMVGVH
+1395 VDEGKPIMVSVH

-1429 STSTSFECGVDNDAS
+1429 STSMTFACGVDNDAAVS
-1444 VNFTVNNSGSEVDI
+1444 FTVNNSDSEVDVQ
-1458 RYKLVAIEKGMNGVE
+1458 YMLVAIDFDGNEQTVM
-1473 TETTIEDWS
+1473 DWD
-1482 TLPAGFDKEISITK
+1482 TLPAGWDKEISITA
-1496 DGEKRMTYEI
+1496 DVEKRMDYKV
-1506 RIESLHP
+1506 RIKSLHA
-1513 DQSGWGSAAQD
+1513 DQSAWSAVTES

-1529 DGEPTTFD
+1529 EGQPTTFD
-1537 PTVTLVAQCGA
+1537 PTISLVAQCGA
-1548 DPKIVELT
+1548 DPKIVELY
-1556 LNNSRSDFHAS
+1556 LDNSRSDFHAN
-1567 FQVNVFDGSTTSAAK
+1567 FQVDVFDGSTTSAPK
-1582 LDALSTTQEVG
+1582 LDSLSTTQKVG
-1593 EGSTDPYLI
+1593 EGSLDYYAVE
-1602 DIPIP
+1602 IPIP

-1617 LVTALS
+1617 LATALN
-1623 TGGKSITAS
+1623 TGGETITAS

-1645 EFNFGLTTA
+1645 GFNFGLTTA
-1654 PNCGSESVN
+1654 PNCGSESINMV
-1663 IILNNEK
+1663 LNNEK
-1670 SVWNSMATLVLYV
+1670 SAWNSLGTLVLYI
-1683 DEKLSNTR
+1683 DGELSNTK
-1691 EVLLDS
+1691 EVLIDA
-1697 GDQKA
+1697 GEQKA
-1702 VNFQVS
+1702 INFQVS
-1708 NGQEWYVVWSLSVSG
+1708 NGQEWSVVWSLSVSG
-1723 TTYYSSET
+1723 TTYYSAET

-1744 PEIPLPTG
+1744 PEMPLPTG
-1752 QLIHFGRAGFFHN
+1752 
-1765 LSRSQRPNI
+1765 

>member
-1 MISILFRLQRNFLI
+1 MLNVNRFLQFQRNIFFGI
-15 GALALAVA
+15 LAVAVA
-23 ATLVVVIPQA
+23 ATLLVVIPQT

-67 NSTKKSKKLF
+67 NSTKQSKNLF
-77 NGGDA
+77 NANGA
-82 VPPEITA
+82 VPSEVTA
-89 LGINPDQH
+89 LNINPDSH

-106 AATET
+106 AATEK

-132 TILSTDKFLKKDFEQ
+132 TLLSANTFLKNNFQQ

-160 VAIQTKSNGAYYVQ
+160 VAIQPAKGKGSAYYVQ

-195 PRSINAATYYETEA
+195 PTSINAATYYETEA

-234 GAAIPVVQQ
+234 GAALPLVQK
-243 ENIRTGNDRGGPKDF
+243 EETRTGNDRGGPKDF

-263 GISWTGSYNDGQ
+263 GISWTGSYSPGAGQ
-275 NDVTGTQTYDL
+275 SDVNGTQIYDL

-312 ISGVSIPEDAKA
+312 ISGVSIPAEAEAK
-324 KDDTFGASY
+324 KDTFGASY

-345 FTANDSGEM
+345 FTANKSGQM

-362 NSDGNITIV
+362 NSDGNITIT
-371 SPNSFDVTH
+371 SGNSFDVTH
-380 VGKTAVTSDNDG
+380 IGKTAVTSDNDG

-425 TFPISIFNTD
+425 TFPISILNSED
-435 KNEQNVLI
+435 NPQNVFI
-443 TAKINNVTVTADK
+443 TVKVNNVVVTGGQ
-456 YSSSGSTANP
+456 YFSSGSASNP

-476 PGQNP
+476 PKQNP
-481 DGSEGELILT
+481 DGTQGELILT

-513 LELLPSGGTLNE
+513 LELIPSGGTLNT
-525 ATCDGPFA
+525 AACDGDFS
-533 EETIFS
+533 EETIFN
-539 ATHNVGAC
+539 ANHTVGTC
-547 TTAGDKYE
+547 NSVGDKYE
-555 IVVAINNSASNVD
+555 IGVAINNSMSNVD
-568 ASFRAIVAGITQTIK
+568 ATFRAIVAGVTQSLK
-583 TIPHGTDSPENDS
+583 TIPHGALSS
-596 IQNITLT
+596 QNASVQSITLT

-616 KGETPTATTYHAN
+616 IGETPTATTYHAN
-629 DCVVPEEASI
+629 DCVVAEEASI

-655 RINEAET
+655 RVNEDST
-662 AYAVVVL
+662 AYAVVAL
-669 DTSAGGFN
+669 DPSAGGFN

-684 NWTSSDGNAANNYEY
+684 NWTSSDGNAANNYAH

-707 TTNEAYA
+707 TTDEAYA

-721 RSYLVRFDEEKFE
+721 RSYLIRFDDEKFE
-734 YVFKLPNYGTAG
+734 YVFKLPDYGTAG

-783 NHWDITDANIP
+783 NHWDTTDATIP
-794 TLTPSIGAST
+794 TLTPSLGASS

-824 VLGIQSPY
+824 LIGIQPVSQV
-832 AGNPGVYV
+832 GGGVYV

-845 NTITKF
+845 NIITQF
-851 TNFGFSDGSALPN
+851 ASFGFSDGSALPD
-864 EGYGAGY
+864 EAYGAAY
-871 TVTDN
+871 KVTDN
-876 NGDPAVFFSSNGGT
+876 NGAPGVFFSSNGGD
-890 GGTTGTVITLNL
+890 TGTVVTLNL

-920 SLPRTFQ
+920 SLPTSNS
-927 NDGMGCAVSIVS
+927 NDGMGCAVSILSV
-939 TPLEFGDVYGY
+939 PLEFGDVYGY

-959 NRTAVETGKEPHVT
+959 NRTAVEAGTEPHVT

-996 GAMRYEDHATMGGTN
+996 GAMRYEDHAEMGGTN
-1011 NTNYKWEARLPCKDN
+1011 NTDYKWEANLPCKDN

-1050 AGYTIQ
+1050 AGYTVQ

-1061 VNTAVLDSD
+1061 VNTLEFDSD
-1070 TQISAAA
+1070 TEISAAV
-1077 NSMSSPFTVS
+1077 NSMSSPFTVNCDS
-1087 CTGSVHRVDAG
+1087 SVHRADAG

-1118 TIVVNLDNRT
+1118 TIVVNLDN
-1128 SKIDSNFVVNVYT
+1128 SASDIDSNFVVTVYT
-1141 VNSSGTV
+1141 VSPSGTV
-1148 THVTAQSASQVVAD
+1148 THVTGQSASQVVAD

-1208 SANDAVN
+1208 SANDAIN

-1239 ESNQIA
+1239 ESNQIS

-1300 GPYRIPVSATDD
+1300 GPYRIPESATDD

-1330 ACISNDVVSVTFT
+1330 ACVSNDVVSVTFT

-1362 NTVKITSIAGGM
+1362 NTVKITSVAGGII
-1374 VVLNLN
+1374 VFNLN

-1395 IGEGKPIMVGVH
+1395 VDEGKPIMVSVH

-1429 STSTSFECGVDNDAS
+1429 STSMTFACGVDNDAAVS
-1444 VNFTVNNSGSEVDI
+1444 FTVNNSDSEVDVQ
-1458 RYKLVAIEKGMNGVE
+1458 YMLVAIDFDGNEQTVM
-1473 TETTIEDWS
+1473 DWD
-1482 TLPAGFDKEISITK
+1482 TLPAGWDKEISITA
-1496 DGEKRMTYEI
+1496 DVEKRMDYKV
-1506 RIESLHP
+1506 RIKSLHA
-1513 DQSGWGSAAQD
+1513 DQSAWSAVTES

-1529 DGEPTTFD
+1529 EGQPTTFD
-1537 PTVTLVAQCGA
+1537 PTISLVAQCGA
-1548 DPKIVELT
+1548 DPKIVELY
-1556 LNNSRSDFHAS
+1556 LDNSRSDFHAN
-1567 FQVNVFDGSTTSAAK
+1567 FQVDVFDGSTTSAPK
-1582 LDALSTTQEVG
+1582 LDSLSTTQKVG
-1593 EGSTDPYLI
+1593 EGSLDYYAVE
-1602 DIPIP
+1602 IPIP

-1617 LVTALS
+1617 LATALN
-1623 TGGKSITAS
+1623 TGGETITAS

-1645 EFNFGLTTA
+1645 GFNFGLTTA
-1654 PNCGSESVN
+1654 PNCGSESINMV
-1663 IILNNEK
+1663 LNNEK
-1670 SVWNSMATLVLYV
+1670 SAWNSLGTLVLYI
-1683 DEKLSNTR
+1683 DGELSNTK
-1691 EVLLDS
+1691 EVLIDA
-1697 GDQKA
+1697 GEQKA
-1702 VNFQVS
+1702 INFQVS
-1708 NGQEWYVVWSLSVSG
+1708 NGQEWSVVWSLSVSG
-1723 TTYYSSET
+1723 TTYYSAET

-1744 PEIPLPTG
+1744 PEMPLPTG
-1752 QLIHFGRAGFFHN
+1752 
-1765 LSRSQRPNI
+1765 

>member
-1 MISILFRLQRNFLI
+1 MMLKVNRFLQFQRNILFGI
-15 GALALAVA
+15 LAIAVA
-23 ATLVVVIPQA
+23 ATLLVVIPQT

-40 VEDLPSDTGFTC
+40 VEDLPSDTGFAC

-77 NGGDA
+77 NGGEE

-89 LGINPDQH
+89 LGINPDLH

-106 AATET
+106 AGTEK
-111 YDVVGTWAPALNGGL
+111 YDVAGTWAPALNGGL

-132 TILSTDKFLKKDFEQ
+132 TILSADKFLKSDFEQ

-195 PRSINAATYYETEA
+195 PTSINAATYYETEA

-275 NDVTGTQTYDL
+275 NDVTGTKIYDL

-300 FLGQAAGPSTAK
+300 FLGQSDGPNTAK
-312 ISGVSIPEDAKA
+312 ISGVSIPAEAEAKN
-324 KDDTFGASY
+324 DTFGASY

-362 NSDGNITIV
+362 HSNGNITITNG
-371 SPNSFDVTH
+371 NSFDVTH
-380 VGKTAVTSDNDG
+380 VGKTAETSDNDG

-435 KNEQNVLI
+435 ENSQSVHI
-443 TAKINNVTVTADK
+443 TAKINNVAVTADK

-476 PGQNP
+476 PKQNP
-481 DGSEGELILT
+481 DGSQGELILT

-503 IKNPNDGNKI
+503 IKDPNDGNKI

-525 ATCDGPFA
+525 ATCDGPFL
-533 EETIFS
+533 EETTFS
-539 ATHNVGAC
+539 ATHTVHAC
-547 TTAGDKYE
+547 TTVGDKYE

-568 ASFRAIVAGITQTIK
+568 ASFKAIVAGIPQTIK

-603 VSPNDQIVLEIGE
+603 VSPSDQIVLEIGE
-616 KGETPTATTYHAN
+616 IGETPTTTSSTAN
-629 DCVVPEEASI
+629 DCVIPEEASI

-655 RINEAET
+655 RINEDST
-662 AYAVVVL
+662 AYAVVAL
-669 DTSAGGFN
+669 DPSAGGFN

-707 TTNEAYA
+707 TTDEAYA

-721 RSYLVRFDEEKFE
+721 RSYLVRFDDEKFE

-760 YYWTSGGAVA
+760 YYWTSGSAVA

-783 NHWDITDANIP
+783 NHWDITDVNIP
-794 TLTPSIGAST
+794 TLTPSIGASA

-824 VLGIQSPY
+824 VLGIQSPK
-832 AGNPGVYV
+832 AGNPGVHV

-845 NTITKF
+845 NTVTKF
-851 TNFGFSDGSALPN
+851 TNFGFSDGSALPD
-864 EGYGAGY
+864 EGYGAAY
-871 TVTDN
+871 KVTDN
-876 NGDPAVFFSSNGGT
+876 NGDPAVFFSSNGGD
-890 GGTTGTVITLNL
+890 TGTVVTLNL

-920 SLPRTFQ
+920 SLPVTNQ
-927 NDGMGCAVSIVS
+927 NDGMGCAVSVLS
-939 TPLEFGDVYGY
+939 VPLEFGDVYGY

-959 NRTAVETGKEPHVT
+959 NRTAVEAGTEPHVT

-996 GAMRYEDHATMGGTN
+996 GAMRYEDHAEIGGTN

-1050 AGYTIQ
+1050 AGYTVQ
-1056 NNPDS
+1056 NNPNN

-1087 CTGSVHRVDAG
+1087 CTGSVHRADAG

-1106 PTATVDIDCAAG
+1106 PTATIDIDCAAG

-1141 VNSSGTV
+1141 VSPSGTV

-1300 GPYRIPVSATDD
+1300 GPYRIPESATDD

-1330 ACISNDVVSVTFT
+1330 ACVSNDAVSATFT

-1362 NTVKITSIAGGM
+1362 NTVKITSVAGGM

-1395 IGEGKPIMVGVH
+1395 LDEGKPIMVTVY

-1413 GAALAFPVTT
+1413 GTALAFPVTT

-1429 STSTSFECGVDNDAS
+1429 STSASFECGVDNDAAVS
-1444 VNFTVNNSGSEVDI
+1444 FTVNNSDSEVDI

-1482 TLPAGFDKEISITK
+1482 NLPAGFDKEISITK

-1506 RIESLHP
+1506 RVESLHP
-1513 DQSGWGSAAQD
+1513 DQSSWGSAAQD

-1529 DGEPTTFD
+1529 EGEPTAFD
-1537 PTVTLVAQCGA
+1537 PTVSLVAQCGA

-1556 LNNSRSDFHAS
+1556 FDNSRSDFHAS
-1567 FQVNVFDGSTTSAAK
+1567 FQVDVFDGSTTSAAK

-1607 DPGKMISIEI
+1607 DPGKMISVEI
-1617 LVTALS
+1617 LATALS

-1645 EFNFGLTTA
+1645 GFNFGLTTA
-1654 PNCGSESVN
+1654 PNCGSESIN
-1663 IILNNEK
+1663 MTLNNEK
-1670 SVWNSMATLVLYV
+1670 SAWNSLGTLVLYI
-1683 DEKLSNTR
+1683 DGELSNTK
-1691 EVLLDS
+1691 EVLINA
-1697 GDQKA
+1697 GKQKS
-1702 VNFQVS
+1702 VNLEVS
-1708 NGQEWYVVWSLSVSG
+1708 NGQEWYVAWSLSVSG
-1723 TTYYSSET
+1723 TTYYSAET

-1744 PEIPLPTG
+1744 PEMPLPTG
-1752 QLIHFGRAGFFHN
+1752 
-1765 LSRSQRPNI
+1765 

>member
-1 MISILFRLQRNFLI
+1 MMLKVNRFLQFQRNILFGI
-15 GALALAVA
+15 LAVAVA
-23 ATLVVVIPQA
+23 ATLLVVIPQT
-33 TRTAGAS
+33 TRTVGAS
-40 VEDLPSDTGFTC
+40 VENLPSGTGFTC

-67 NSTKKSKKLF
+67 SSEKTSKKLF
-77 NGGDA
+77 DPGA
-82 VPPEITA
+82 IKS
-89 LGINPDQH
+89 LGINRDTEAH
-97 IHLQLARYN
+97 WQLARYN
-106 AATET
+106 AATEK
-111 YDVVGTWAPALNGGL
+111 YDVVGTWAPGENGGL
-126 KNDNGE
+126 TEPGISSPLLREDAFSANNFK
-132 TILSTDKFLKKDFEQ
+132 Q

-160 VAIQTKSNGAYYVQ
+160 VAILTKNSGAYYVQ
-174 LIPPAEG
+174 LIPPSAEG
-181 ELGTMRAIAELAGN
+181 QLGTMRAIAKLVSPNGWH
-195 PRSINAATYYETEA
+195 PSKINAATYYETEA
-209 GHPKVVMGGNFF
+209 GHPKVVMGSNFF
-221 KSAPYNVLLYRAE
+221 KADPYNVLLYRAE
-234 GAAIPVVQQ
+234 GAAIPAVQE
-243 ENIRTGNDRGGPKDF
+243 ENIRTDNDRGGPKDF

-275 NDVTGTQTYDL
+275 NDVTGTKTYDL
-286 IALHPDSSGTTGTV
+286 IGLHPEGNGTTGTV
-300 FLGQAAGPSTAK
+300 FLGQAAGPNTAK
-312 ISGVSIPEDAKA
+312 IYGVPIPLAAEAKG
-324 KDDTFGASY
+324 DTYGASY

-345 FTANDSGEM
+345 FTTNKSGQM

-362 NSDGNITIV
+362 NSDGNITIT
-371 SPNSFDVTH
+371 SKNSFDITH
-380 VGKTAVTSDNDG
+380 VGKTAETSDNDG

-435 KNEQNVLI
+435 ENPQNVLI
-443 TAKINNVTVTADK
+443 TAKINNVTVTGDQ
-456 YSSSGSTANP
+456 YSSSGSASNP

-476 PGQNP
+476 PKQNP
-481 DGSEGELILT
+481 NGSQGELILT

-547 TTAGDKYE
+547 TTVGDKYE
-555 IVVAINNSASNVD
+555 IVVTINNSASNVD
-568 ASFRAIVAGITQTIK
+568 ASFRAIVAGITQIIK
-583 TIPHGTDSPENDS
+583 TIPHGSDGGFSIGS
-596 IQNITLT
+596 IQDTTLT

-616 KGETPTATTYHAN
+616 IGETPTTTSLTAN
-629 DCVVPEEASI
+629 DCVVIEEASI

-655 RINEAET
+655 RINEDNT
-662 AYAVVVL
+662 AYAVVAL
-669 DTSAGGFN
+669 DPSSGGFD

-684 NWTSSDGNAANNYEY
+684 NWTSSDGNTANNYSH

-707 TTNEAYA
+707 TTDEAYA

-721 RSYLVRFDEEKFE
+721 RSYLVRFDDEKFE
-734 YVFKLPNYGTAG
+734 YVFKLPNYGTEG

-760 YYWTSGGAVA
+760 YYWTSGSKIT

-783 NHWDITDANIP
+783 NHWDVTDANIP

-809 LIAVTDDFGTGEKTY
+809 VIAVTDDFGSGEKTY
-824 VLGIQSPY
+824 VLGLTTN
-832 AGNPGVYV
+832 NPEGVYV

-845 NTITKF
+845 NIITRF
-851 TNFGFSDGSALPN
+851 ASYGFSDGSALPVT
-864 EGYGAGY
+864 GYGAAY
-871 TVTDN
+871 KVTDN
-876 NGDPAVFFSSNGGT
+876 NGAPAVFWSSNGAP
-890 GGTTGTVITLNL
+890 TGTLVKLNL

-920 SLPRTFQ
+920 SLPTSNN
-927 NDGMGCAVSIVS
+927 NDGMGCAVSILSV
-939 TPLEFGDVYGY
+939 PLEFGDVYGY

-959 NRTAVETGKEPHVT
+959 NRTAVEAGTEPHVT

-996 GAMRYEDHATMGGTN
+996 GAMRYEDHAETGGTN
-1011 NTNYKWEARLPCKDN
+1011 NTDYKWEANLPCKDN

-1050 AGYTIQ
+1050 AGYTVQ

-1070 TQISAAA
+1070 TEISAAV
-1077 NSMSSPFTVS
+1077 NSMSSPFTVNCDS
-1087 CTGSVHRVDAG
+1087 SVHRADAG

-1118 TIVVNLDNRT
+1118 TIVVNLDN
-1128 SKIDSNFVVNVYT
+1128 SASDIDSNFVVNVYT
-1141 VNSSGTV
+1141 VSPSGTV

-1208 SANDAVN
+1208 SANDAIN

-1300 GPYRIPVSATDD
+1300 GPYRIPESATDD

-1330 ACISNDVVSVTFT
+1330 ACVSNDVVSVTFT

-1362 NTVKITSIAGGM
+1362 NTVKITSVAGGII
-1374 VVLNLN
+1374 VFNLN

-1395 IGEGKPIMVGVH
+1395 VDEGKPIMVSVH

-1429 STSTSFECGVDNDAS
+1429 STSMTFACGVDNDAAVS
-1444 VNFTVNNSGSEVDI
+1444 FTVNNSDSEVDVQ
-1458 RYKLVAIEKGMNGVE
+1458 YMLVAIDFDGNEQTVM
-1473 TETTIEDWS
+1473 DWD
-1482 TLPAGFDKEISITK
+1482 TLPAGWDKEISITA
-1496 DGEKRMTYEI
+1496 DVEKRMDYEV
-1506 RIESLHP
+1506 RIKSLHA
-1513 DQSGWGSAAQD
+1513 DQSAWSAVTES

-1529 DGEPTTFD
+1529 EGQPTTFD
-1537 PTVTLVAQCGA
+1537 PTISLVAQCGA
-1548 DPKIVELT
+1548 DPKIVELY
-1556 LNNSRSDFHAS
+1556 LDNSRSDFHAN
-1567 FQVNVFDGSTTSAAK
+1567 FQVDVFDGSTTSAPK
-1582 LDALSTTQEVG
+1582 LDSLSTTQKVG
-1593 EGSTDPYLI
+1593 EGSLDYYAVE
-1602 DIPIP
+1602 IPIP

-1617 LVTALS
+1617 LATALN
-1623 TGGKSITAS
+1623 TGGETITAS

-1645 EFNFGLTTA
+1645 GFNFGLTTA
-1654 PNCGSESVN
+1654 PNCGSESINMV
-1663 IILNNEK
+1663 LNNEK
-1670 SVWNSMATLVLYV
+1670 SAWNSLGTLVLYI
-1683 DEKLSNTR
+1683 DGELSNTK
-1691 EVLLDS
+1691 EVLIDA
-1697 GDQKA
+1697 GEQKA
-1702 VNFQVS
+1702 INFQVS
-1708 NGQEWYVVWSLSVSG
+1708 NGQEWSVVWSLSVSG
-1723 TTYYSSET
+1723 TTYYSAET

-1744 PEIPLPTG
+1744 PEMPLPTG
-1752 QLIHFGRAGFFHN
+1752 
-1765 LSRSQRPNI
+1765 

>member
-1 MISILFRLQRNFLI
+1 MMLNVNRFLQFQRNIFFGI
-15 GALALAVA
+15 LAVAVA
-23 ATLVVVIPQA
+23 ATLLVVIPQT

-67 NSTKKSKKLF
+67 NSTKQSKNLF
-77 NGGDA
+77 NANGA
-82 VPPEITA
+82 VPSEVTA
-89 LGINPDQH
+89 LNINPDSH

-106 AATET
+106 AATEK

-132 TILSTDKFLKKDFEQ
+132 TLLSANTFLKNNFQQ

-160 VAIQTKSNGAYYVQ
+160 VAIQPAKGKGSAYYVQ

-195 PRSINAATYYETEA
+195 PTNINAATYYETEA

-234 GAAIPVVQQ
+234 GAALPLVQK
-243 ENIRTGNDRGGPKDF
+243 EETRTGNDRGGPKDF

-263 GISWTGSYNDGQ
+263 GISWTGSYSPGAGQ
-275 NDVTGTQTYDL
+275 SDVNGTQIYDL

-312 ISGVSIPEDAKA
+312 ISGVSIPAEAEAK
-324 KDDTFGASY
+324 KDTFGASY

-345 FTANDSGEM
+345 FTANKSGQM

-362 NSDGNITIV
+362 NSDGNITIT
-371 SPNSFDVTH
+371 SGNSFDVTH
-380 VGKTAVTSDNDG
+380 IGKTAVTSDNDG

-425 TFPISIFNTD
+425 TFPISILNSED
-435 KNEQNVLI
+435 NPQNVFI
-443 TAKINNVTVTADK
+443 TVKVNNVVVTGGQ
-456 YSSSGSTANP
+456 YFSSGSASNP

-476 PGQNP
+476 PKQNP
-481 DGSEGELILT
+481 DGTQGELILT

-513 LELLPSGGTLNE
+513 LELIPSGGTLNT
-525 ATCDGPFA
+525 AACDGDFS
-533 EETIFS
+533 EETIFN
-539 ATHNVGAC
+539 ANHTVGTC
-547 TTAGDKYE
+547 NSVGDKYE
-555 IVVAINNSASNVD
+555 IGVAINNSMSNVD
-568 ASFRAIVAGITQTIK
+568 ATFRAIVAGVTQSLK
-583 TIPHGTDSPENDS
+583 TIPHGALSS
-596 IQNITLT
+596 QNASVQSITLT

-616 KGETPTATTYHAN
+616 IGETPTATTYHAN
-629 DCVVPEEASI
+629 DCVVAEEASI

-655 RINEAET
+655 RVNEDST
-662 AYAVVVL
+662 AYAVVAL
-669 DTSAGGFN
+669 DPSAGGFN

-684 NWTSSDGNAANNYEY
+684 NWTSSDGNAANNYAH

-707 TTNEAYA
+707 TTDEAYA

-721 RSYLVRFDEEKFE
+721 RSYLIRFDDEKFE
-734 YVFKLPNYGTAG
+734 YVFKLPDYGTAG

-783 NHWDITDANIP
+783 NHWDTTDATIP
-794 TLTPSIGAST
+794 TLTPSLGASS

-824 VLGIQSPY
+824 LIGIQPVSQV
-832 AGNPGVYV
+832 GGGVYV

-845 NTITKF
+845 NIITQF
-851 TNFGFSDGSALPN
+851 ASFGFSDGSALPD
-864 EGYGAGY
+864 EAYGAAY
-871 TVTDN
+871 KVTDN
-876 NGDPAVFFSSNGGT
+876 NGAPGVFFSSNGGD
-890 GGTTGTVITLNL
+890 TGTVVTLNL

-920 SLPRTFQ
+920 SLPTSNS
-927 NDGMGCAVSIVS
+927 NDGMGCAVSILSV
-939 TPLEFGDVYGY
+939 PLEFGDVYGY

-959 NRTAVETGKEPHVT
+959 NRTAVEAGTEPHVT

-996 GAMRYEDHATMGGTN
+996 GAMRYEDHAEMGGTN
-1011 NTNYKWEARLPCKDN
+1011 NTDYKWEANLPCKDN

-1050 AGYTIQ
+1050 AGYTVQ

-1061 VNTAVLDSD
+1061 VNTLEFDSD
-1070 TQISAAA
+1070 TEISAAV
-1077 NSMSSPFTVS
+1077 NSMSSPFTVNCDS
-1087 CTGSVHRVDAG
+1087 SVHRADAG

-1118 TIVVNLDNRT
+1118 TIVVNLDN
-1128 SKIDSNFVVNVYT
+1128 SASDIDSNFVVTVYT
-1141 VNSSGTV
+1141 VSPSGTV
-1148 THVTAQSASQVVAD
+1148 THVTGQSASQVVAD

-1208 SANDAVN
+1208 SANDAIN

-1239 ESNQIA
+1239 ESNQIS

-1300 GPYRIPVSATDD
+1300 GPYRIPESATDD

-1330 ACISNDVVSVTFT
+1330 ACVSNDVVSVTFT

-1362 NTVKITSIAGGM
+1362 NTVKITSVAGGII
-1374 VVLNLN
+1374 VFNLN

-1395 IGEGKPIMVGVH
+1395 VDEGKPIMVSVH

-1429 STSTSFECGVDNDAS
+1429 STSMTFACGVDNDAAVS
-1444 VNFTVNNSGSEVDI
+1444 FTVNNSDSEVDVQ
-1458 RYKLVAIEKGMNGVE
+1458 YMLVAIDFDGNEQTVM
-1473 TETTIEDWS
+1473 DWD
-1482 TLPAGFDKEISITK
+1482 TLPAGWDKEISITA
-1496 DGEKRMTYEI
+1496 DVEKRMDYKV
-1506 RIESLHP
+1506 RIKSLHA
-1513 DQSGWGSAAQD
+1513 DQSAWSAVTES

-1529 DGEPTTFD
+1529 EGQPTTFD
-1537 PTVTLVAQCGA
+1537 PTISLVAQCGA
-1548 DPKIVELT
+1548 DPKIVELY
-1556 LNNSRSDFHAS
+1556 LDNSRSDFHAN
-1567 FQVNVFDGSTTSAAK
+1567 FQVDVFDGSTTSAPK
-1582 LDALSTTQEVG
+1582 LDSLSTTQKVG
-1593 EGSTDPYLI
+1593 EGSLDYYAVE
-1602 DIPIP
+1602 IPIP

-1617 LVTALS
+1617 LATALN
-1623 TGGKSITAS
+1623 TGGETITAS

-1645 EFNFGLTTA
+1645 GFNFGLTTA
-1654 PNCGSESVN
+1654 PNCGSESINMV
-1663 IILNNEK
+1663 LNNEK
-1670 SVWNSMATLVLYV
+1670 SAWNSLGTLVLYI
-1683 DEKLSNTR
+1683 DGELSNTK
-1691 EVLLDS
+1691 EVLIDA
-1697 GDQKA
+1697 GEQKA
-1702 VNFQVS
+1702 INFQVS
-1708 NGQEWYVVWSLSVSG
+1708 NGQEWSVVWSLSVSG
-1723 TTYYSSET
+1723 TTYYSAET

-1744 PEIPLPTG
+1744 PEMPLPTG
-1752 QLIHFGRAGFFHN
+1752 
-1765 LSRSQRPNI
+1765 

>member
-1 MISILFRLQRNFLI
+1 MMLNVNRFLQFQRNIFFGI
-15 GALALAVA
+15 LAVAVA
-23 ATLVVVIPQA
+23 ATLLVVIPQT

-67 NSTKKSKKLF
+67 NSTKQSKNLF
-77 NGGDA
+77 NANGA
-82 VPPEITA
+82 VPSEVTA
-89 LGINPDQH
+89 LNINPDSH

-106 AATET
+106 AATEK

-132 TILSTDKFLKKDFEQ
+132 TLLSANTFLKNNFQQ

-160 VAIQTKSNGAYYVQ
+160 VAIQPAKGKGSAYYVQ

-195 PRSINAATYYETEA
+195 PTSINAATYYETEA

-234 GAAIPVVQQ
+234 GAALPLVQK
-243 ENIRTGNDRGGPKDF
+243 EETRTGNDRGGPKDF

-263 GISWTGSYNDGQ
+263 GISWTGSYSPGAGQ
-275 NDVTGTQTYDL
+275 SDVNGTQIYDL

-312 ISGVSIPEDAKA
+312 ISGVSIPAEAEAK
-324 KDDTFGASY
+324 KDTFGASY

-345 FTANDSGEM
+345 FTANKSGQM

-362 NSDGNITIV
+362 NSDGNITIT
-371 SPNSFDVTH
+371 SGNSFDVTH
-380 VGKTAVTSDNDG
+380 IGKTAVTSDNDG

-425 TFPISIFNTD
+425 TFPISILNSED
-435 KNEQNVLI
+435 NPQNVFI
-443 TAKINNVTVTADK
+443 TVKVNNVVVTGGQ
-456 YSSSGSTANP
+456 YFSSGSASNP

-476 PGQNP
+476 PKQNP
-481 DGSEGELILT
+481 DGTQGELILT

-513 LELLPSGGTLNE
+513 LELIPSGGTLNT
-525 ATCDGPFA
+525 AACDGDFS
-533 EETIFS
+533 EETIFN
-539 ATHNVGAC
+539 ANHTVGTC
-547 TTAGDKYE
+547 NSVGDKYE
-555 IVVAINNSASNVD
+555 IGVAINNSMSNVD
-568 ASFRAIVAGITQTIK
+568 ATFRAIVAGVTQSLK
-583 TIPHGTDSPENDS
+583 TIPHGALSS
-596 IQNITLT
+596 QNASVQSITLT

-616 KGETPTATTYHAN
+616 IGETPTATTYHAN
-629 DCVVPEEASI
+629 DCVVAEEASI

-655 RINEAET
+655 RVNEDST
-662 AYAVVVL
+662 AYAVVAL
-669 DTSAGGFN
+669 DPSAGGFN

-684 NWTSSDGNAANNYEY
+684 NWTSSDGNAANNYAH

-707 TTNEAYA
+707 TTDEAYA

-721 RSYLVRFDEEKFE
+721 RSYLIRFDDEKFE
-734 YVFKLPNYGTAG
+734 YVFKLPDYGTAG

-783 NHWDITDANIP
+783 NHWDTTDATIP
-794 TLTPSIGAST
+794 TLTPSLGASS

-824 VLGIQSPY
+824 LIGIQPVSQV
-832 AGNPGVYV
+832 GGGVYV

-845 NTITKF
+845 NIITRF
-851 TNFGFSDGSALPN
+851 ASFGFSDGSALPD
-864 EGYGAGY
+864 EAYGAAY
-871 TVTDN
+871 KVTDN
-876 NGDPAVFFSSNGGT
+876 NGAPGVFFSSNGGD
-890 GGTTGTVITLNL
+890 TGTVVTLNL

-920 SLPRTFQ
+920 SLPTSNS
-927 NDGMGCAVSIVS
+927 NDGMGCAVSILSV
-939 TPLEFGDVYGY
+939 PLEFGDVYGY

-959 NRTAVETGKEPHVT
+959 NRTAVEAGTEPHVT

-996 GAMRYEDHATMGGTN
+996 GAMRYEDHAEMGGTN
-1011 NTNYKWEARLPCKDN
+1011 NTDYKWEANLPCKDN

-1050 AGYTIQ
+1050 AGYTVQ

-1061 VNTAVLDSD
+1061 VNTLEFDSD
-1070 TQISAAA
+1070 TEISAAV
-1077 NSMSSPFTVS
+1077 NSMSSPFTVNCDS
-1087 CTGSVHRVDAG
+1087 SVHRADAG

-1118 TIVVNLDNRT
+1118 TIVVNLDN
-1128 SKIDSNFVVNVYT
+1128 SASDIDSNFVVTVYT
-1141 VNSSGTV
+1141 VSPSGTV
-1148 THVTAQSASQVVAD
+1148 THVTGQSASQVVAD

-1208 SANDAVN
+1208 SANDAIN

-1239 ESNQIA
+1239 ESNQIS

-1300 GPYRIPVSATDD
+1300 GPYRIPESATDD

-1330 ACISNDVVSVTFT
+1330 ACVSNDVVSVTFT

-1362 NTVKITSIAGGM
+1362 NTVKITSVAGGII
-1374 VVLNLN
+1374 VFNLN

-1395 IGEGKPIMVGVH
+1395 VDEGKPIMVSVH

-1429 STSTSFECGVDNDAS
+1429 STSMTFACGVDNDAAVS
-1444 VNFTVNNSGSEVDI
+1444 FTVNNSDSEVDVQ
-1458 RYKLVAIEKGMNGVE
+1458 YMLVAIDFDGNEQTVM
-1473 TETTIEDWS
+1473 DWD
-1482 TLPAGFDKEISITK
+1482 TLPAGWDKEISITA
-1496 DGEKRMTYEI
+1496 DVEKRMDYKV
-1506 RIESLHP
+1506 RIKSLHA
-1513 DQSGWGSAAQD
+1513 DQSAWSAVTES

-1529 DGEPTTFD
+1529 EGQPTTFD
-1537 PTVTLVAQCGA
+1537 PTISLVAQCGA
-1548 DPKIVELT
+1548 DPKIVELY
-1556 LNNSRSDFHAS
+1556 LDNSRSDFHAN
-1567 FQVNVFDGSTTSAAK
+1567 FQVDVFDGSTTSAPK
-1582 LDALSTTQEVG
+1582 LDSLSTTQKVG
-1593 EGSTDPYLI
+1593 EGSLDYYAVE
-1602 DIPIP
+1602 IPIP

-1617 LVTALS
+1617 LATALN
-1623 TGGKSITAS
+1623 TGGETITAS

-1645 EFNFGLTTA
+1645 GFNFGLTTA
-1654 PNCGSESVN
+1654 PNCGSESINMV
-1663 IILNNEK
+1663 LNNEK
-1670 SVWNSMATLVLYV
+1670 SAWNSLGTLVLYI
-1683 DEKLSNTR
+1683 DGELSNTK
-1691 EVLLDS
+1691 EVLIDA
-1697 GDQKA
+1697 GEQKA
-1702 VNFQVS
+1702 INFQVS
-1708 NGQEWYVVWSLSVSG
+1708 NGQEWSVVWSLSVSG
-1723 TTYYSSET
+1723 TTYYSAET

-1744 PEIPLPTG
+1744 PEMPLPTG
-1752 QLIHFGRAGFFHN
+1752 
-1765 LSRSQRPNI
+1765 

>member
-1 MISILFRLQRNFLI
+1 MMLNVNRFLQFQRNIFFGI
-15 GALALAVA
+15 LAVAVA
-23 ATLVVVIPQA
+23 ATLLVVIPQT

-67 NSTKKSKKLF
+67 NSTKQSKNLF
-77 NGGDA
+77 NANGA
-82 VPPEITA
+82 VPSEVTA
-89 LGINPDQH
+89 LNINPDSH

-106 AATET
+106 AATEK

-132 TILSTDKFLKKDFEQ
+132 TLLSANTFLKNNFQQ

-160 VAIQTKSNGAYYVQ
+160 VAIQPAKGKGSAYYVQ

-195 PRSINAATYYETEA
+195 PTNINAATYYETEA

-234 GAAIPVVQQ
+234 GAALPLVQK
-243 ENIRTGNDRGGPKDF
+243 EETRTGNDRGGPKDF

-263 GISWTGSYNDGQ
+263 GISWTGSYSPGAGQ
-275 NDVTGTQTYDL
+275 SDVNGTQIYDL

-312 ISGVSIPEDAKA
+312 ISGVSIPAEAEAK
-324 KDDTFGASY
+324 KDTFGASY

-345 FTANDSGEM
+345 FTANKSGQM

-362 NSDGNITIV
+362 NSDGNITIT
-371 SPNSFDVTH
+371 SGNSFDVTH
-380 VGKTAVTSDNDG
+380 IGKTAVTSDNDG

-425 TFPISIFNTD
+425 TFPISILNSED
-435 KNEQNVLI
+435 NPQNVFI
-443 TAKINNVTVTADK
+443 TVKVNNVVVTGGQ
-456 YSSSGSTANP
+456 YFSSGSASNP

-476 PGQNP
+476 PKQNP
-481 DGSEGELILT
+481 DGTQGELILT

-513 LELLPSGGTLNE
+513 LELIPSGGTLNT
-525 ATCDGPFA
+525 AACDGDFS
-533 EETIFS
+533 EETIFN
-539 ATHNVGAC
+539 ANHTVGTC
-547 TTAGDKYE
+547 NSVGDKYE
-555 IVVAINNSASNVD
+555 IGVAINNSMSNVD
-568 ASFRAIVAGITQTIK
+568 ATFRAIVAGVTQSLK
-583 TIPHGTDSPENDS
+583 TIPHGALSS
-596 IQNITLT
+596 QNASVQSITLT

-616 KGETPTATTYHAN
+616 IGETPTATTYHAN
-629 DCVVPEEASI
+629 DCVVAEEASI

-655 RINEAET
+655 RVNEDST
-662 AYAVVVL
+662 AYAVVAL
-669 DTSAGGFN
+669 DPSAGGFN

-684 NWTSSDGNAANNYEY
+684 NWTSSDGNAANNYAH

-707 TTNEAYA
+707 TTDEAYA

-721 RSYLVRFDEEKFE
+721 RSYLIRFDDEKFE
-734 YVFKLPNYGTAG
+734 YVFKLPDYGTAG

-783 NHWDITDANIP
+783 NHWDTTDATIP
-794 TLTPSIGAST
+794 TLTPSLGASS

-824 VLGIQSPY
+824 LIGIQPVSQV
-832 AGNPGVYV
+832 GGGVYV

-845 NTITKF
+845 NIITRF
-851 TNFGFSDGSALPN
+851 ASFGFSDGSALPD
-864 EGYGAGY
+864 EAYGAAY
-871 TVTDN
+871 KVTDN
-876 NGDPAVFFSSNGGT
+876 NGAPGVFFSSNGGD
-890 GGTTGTVITLNL
+890 TGTVVTLNL

-920 SLPRTFQ
+920 SLPTSNS
-927 NDGMGCAVSIVS
+927 NDGMGCAVSILSV
-939 TPLEFGDVYGY
+939 PLEFGDVYGY

-959 NRTAVETGKEPHVT
+959 NRTAVEAGTEPHVT

-996 GAMRYEDHATMGGTN
+996 GAMRYEDHAEMGGTN
-1011 NTNYKWEARLPCKDN
+1011 NTDYKWEANLPCKDN

-1050 AGYTIQ
+1050 AGYTVQ

-1061 VNTAVLDSD
+1061 VNTLEFDSD
-1070 TQISAAA
+1070 TEISAAV
-1077 NSMSSPFTVS
+1077 NSMSSPFTVNCDS
-1087 CTGSVHRVDAG
+1087 SVHRADAG

-1118 TIVVNLDNRT
+1118 TIVVNLDN
-1128 SKIDSNFVVNVYT
+1128 SASDIDSNFVVTVYT
-1141 VNSSGTV
+1141 VSPSGTV
-1148 THVTAQSASQVVAD
+1148 THVTGQSASQVVAD

-1208 SANDAVN
+1208 SANDAIN

-1239 ESNQIA
+1239 ESNQIS

-1300 GPYRIPVSATDD
+1300 GPYRIPESATDD

-1330 ACISNDVVSVTFT
+1330 ACVSNDVVSVTFT

-1362 NTVKITSIAGGM
+1362 NTVKITSVAGGII
-1374 VVLNLN
+1374 VFNLN

-1395 IGEGKPIMVGVH
+1395 VGEGKPIMVSVH

-1429 STSTSFECGVDNDAS
+1429 STSMTFACGVDNDAAVS
-1444 VNFTVNNSGSEVDI
+1444 FTVNNSDSEVDVQ
-1458 RYKLVAIEKGMNGVE
+1458 YMLVAIDFDGNEQTVM
-1473 TETTIEDWS
+1473 DWD
-1482 TLPAGFDKEISITK
+1482 TLPAGWDKEISITA
-1496 DGEKRMTYEI
+1496 DVEKRMDYKV
-1506 RIESLHP
+1506 RIKSLHA
-1513 DQSGWGSAAQD
+1513 DQSAWSAVTES

-1529 DGEPTTFD
+1529 EGQPTTFD
-1537 PTVTLVAQCGA
+1537 PTISLVAQCGA
-1548 DPKIVELT
+1548 DPKIVELY
-1556 LNNSRSDFHAS
+1556 LDNSRSDFHAN
-1567 FQVNVFDGSTTSAAK
+1567 FQVDVFDGSTTSAPK
-1582 LDALSTTQEVG
+1582 LDSLSTTQKVG
-1593 EGSTDPYLI
+1593 EGSLDYYAVE
-1602 DIPIP
+1602 IPIP

-1617 LVTALS
+1617 LATALN
-1623 TGGKSITAS
+1623 TGGETITAS

-1645 EFNFGLTTA
+1645 GFNFGLTTA
-1654 PNCGSESVN
+1654 PNCGSESINMV
-1663 IILNNEK
+1663 LNNEK
-1670 SVWNSMATLVLYV
+1670 SAWNSLGTLVLYI
-1683 DEKLSNTR
+1683 DGELSNTK
-1691 EVLLDS
+1691 EVLIDA
-1697 GDQKA
+1697 GEQKA
-1702 VNFQVS
+1702 INFQVS
-1708 NGQEWYVVWSLSVSG
+1708 NGQEWSVVWSLSVSG
-1723 TTYYSSET
+1723 TTYYSAET

-1744 PEIPLPTG
+1744 PEMPLPTG
-1752 QLIHFGRAGFFHN
+1752 
-1765 LSRSQRPNI
+1765 

>member
-1 MISILFRLQRNFLI
+1 MTKANSMTTTFFRLQRNFLI

-23 ATLVVVIPQA
+23 ATLVVVIPQT

-67 NSTKKSKKLF
+67 NTTDKSDGLF
-77 NGGDA
+77 D
-82 VPPEITA
+82 PEEIKD
-89 LGINPDQH
+89 LGFNRNNEAH
-97 IHLQLARYN
+97 WQLARYN
-106 AATET
+106 AATEK
-111 YDVVGTWAPALNGGL
+111 YDVVGTWAPGVNGGL
-126 KNDNGE
+126 TEPGQSSPL
-132 TILSTDKFLKKDFEQ
+132 LSEDAFSSSNFEQ

-160 VAIQTKSNGAYYVQ
+160 VAVQTKNKGAYYVQ
-174 LIPPAEG
+174 LIPPSAEG

-195 PRSINAATYYETEA
+195 PTKINAATYYETEA
-209 GHPKVVMGGNFF
+209 GHPKVVMAGNFF
-221 KSAPYNVLLYRAE
+221 KAAPYNVLLYRAE

-243 ENIRTGNDRGGPKDF
+243 EKIRTGKDRGGPKDF
-258 SWIKE
+258 SWIRE
-263 GISWTGSYNDGQ
+263 GISWTGPYKDGKD
-275 NDVTGTQTYDL
+275 NATGTQIYDL
-286 IALHPDSSGTTGTV
+286 IAFHPDPDGDGTV
-300 FLGQAAGPSTAK
+300 GTIFLGQAAGPSTTT
-312 ISGVSIPEDAKA
+312 ISGVSIPEDADA
-324 KDDTFGASY
+324 EDDTFGASY
-333 NFKLGDDKTYIY
+333 NFKLGDEKTYIY
-345 FTANDSGEM
+345 FTANGSGQM

-362 NSDGNITIV
+362 NSDGDITILG
-371 SPNSFDVTH
+371 PNSFDVTH
-380 VGKTAVTSDNDG
+380 VGKTAKTSDNDG

-411 PPDCNLAD
+411 PPECNLAH

-435 KNEQNVLI
+435 ENPQNVLI
-443 TAKINNVTVTADK
+443 SAQVNGVTVTGDQ
-456 YSSSGSTANP
+456 YFSNGSTSNP

-476 PGQNP
+476 PGQDT
-481 DGSEGELILT
+481 DGSQGELTLT

-503 IKNPNDGNKI
+503 IRNPNDGNKI

-525 ATCDGPFA
+525 ATCDGDFA
-533 EETIFS
+533 EETIFN
-539 ATHNVGAC
+539 ATHSVGPCA
-547 TTAGDKYE
+547 TAGDNYE

-568 ASFRAIVAGITQTIK
+568 ASFKAIVAGITQTIK

-596 IQNITLT
+596 IQDITLT
-603 VSPNDQIVLEIGE
+603 VSPNDPIVLEIGE
-616 KGETPTATTYHAN
+616 IGETPTTTSSTAN
-629 DCVVPEEASI
+629 DCVIPEEASI
-639 DPFPC
+639 NPFPC

-655 RINEAET
+655 RRNEAET
-662 AYAVVVL
+662 AFAVVVL
-669 DTSAGGFN
+669 DTSSGGFK

-684 NWTSSDGNAANNYEY
+684 NWTSSDGTTANNYEN

-707 TTNEAYA
+707 TTNEAYG

-734 YVFKLPNYGTAG
+734 YVFKLPNYESAG
-746 GWSNNGTFDDDGNF
+746 GWANNGTFDEAGNF
-760 YYWTSGGAVA
+760 YYWTHPDWTTPHV
-770 KITAAQINAQANL
+770 ITAAEINAQANQ
-783 NHWDITDANIP
+783 NHWDITDVNIP
-794 TLTPSIGAST
+794 PLTPTELNGV

-809 LIAVTDDFGTGEKTY
+809 GVAVTADFGDGEKPY
-824 VLGIQSPY
+824 VIGVNPPY
-832 AGNPGVYV
+832 RGNPGVYV
-840 YDVAG
+840 YDTVA
-845 NTITKF
+845 NTVTKF
-851 TNFGFSDGSALPN
+851 ANFEFVGGAAIPDEA
-864 EGYGAGY
+864 YGAAY

-876 NGDPAVFFSSNGGT
+876 NGDPAVFFSSN

-910 SQKVTFSNAG
+910 SQTVTFSNAG
-920 SLPRTFQ
+920 SLPASNQ

-959 NRTAVETGKEPHVT
+959 NRTAVEAGTEPHVT

-996 GAMRYEDHATMGGTN
+996 GGMRYEDHAVMGGTN
-1011 NTNYKWEARLPCKDN
+1011 NTNYKWDARLPCKDN
-1026 SGGIITWQAEFD
+1026 SGGTITWQAEFN
-1038 YSDAT
+1038 YSNAT

-1050 AGYTIQ
+1050 DGYTVQ
-1056 NNPDS
+1056 NNPNN

-1070 TQISAAA
+1070 TQISAAV
-1077 NSMSSPFTVS
+1077 NSMSSSFTVS
-1087 CTGSVHRVDAG
+1087 CDSSVHRVDAG
-1098 VVGDYVFT
+1098 VVGDFVFA

-1118 TIVVNLDNRT
+1118 TIVVNLDN
-1128 SKIDSNFVVNVYT
+1128 SASDIDSNFVVDVYT
-1141 VNSSGTV
+1141 VDSSGAITP
-1148 THVTAQSASQVVAD
+1148 VTAESGSQVVAT

-1169 GTAITIPAADTLLYL
+1169 ATGITIPAADTLLYL
-1184 VIEGQGSLN
+1184 VIEGQGSLG
-1193 GVVNATDYSEVILNQ
+1193 GVVNATDYSEVVLNQ
-1208 SANDAVN
+1208 SANDAIN
-1215 VLCVQVEAEIN
+1215 VLCVQVQAETD

-1256 NQTSIT
+1256 VGLTPIT
-1262 KAVPAAGTVT
+1262 QAVPAGGTVT

-1278 NIPEDSKWGVTWQV
+1278 NIPEDSTWGIQWEA

-1300 GPYRIPVSATDD
+1300 GPYQIPESASDY

-1330 ACISNDVVSVTFT
+1330 ACASNDAVTVTFT

-1355 SDPATDG
+1355 SDPVTDG
-1362 NTVKITSIAGGM
+1362 NTVKINSTAGAEGF
-1374 VVLNLN
+1374 LHLD

-1389 YTETLT
+1389 YTETIILS
-1395 IGEGKPIMVGVH
+1395 ENKQPIAVTAY

-1413 GAALAFPVTT
+1413 GAALMLPITT

-1429 STSTSFECGVDNDAS
+1429 STSMTFECGVDNDAFVS
-1444 VNFTVNNSGSEVDI
+1444 FTVNNSDSEVDVQ
-1458 RYKLVAIEKGMNGVE
+1458 YKLVAIDFEKNEKTV
-1473 TETTIEDWS
+1473 IDWE
-1482 TLPAGFDKEISITK
+1482 TLPAGWDKEISITET
-1496 DGEKRMTYEI
+1496 GEKRMEYEV
-1506 RIESLHP
+1506 RIKSLHA
-1513 DQSGWGSAAQD
+1513 DQSGWSAVTES

-1529 DGEPTTFD
+1529 EGEPTTFD

-1556 LNNSRSDFHAS
+1556 LDNSRSDFHAS
-1567 FQVNVFDGSTTSAAK
+1567 FQVDVFDGSTTSAAK
-1582 LDALSTTQEVG
+1582 LDAISSTQEVG
-1593 EGSTDPYLI
+1593 EGSIDAYRL

-1607 DPGKMISIEI
+1607 DPGKMISVEI

-1645 EFNFGLTTA
+1645 DFNFGLTSA
-1654 PNCGSESVN
+1654 PNCGSESVHM
-1663 IILNNEK
+1663 ILNNEK
-1670 SVWNSMATLVLYV
+1670 SAWNSMATLVLYV
-1683 DEKLSNTR
+1683 DGELSNTR
-1691 EVLLDS
+1691 EVLLDA
-1697 GDQKA
+1697 GAQKA
-1702 VNFQVS
+1702 VNFMVS
-1708 NGQEWYVVWSLSVSG
+1708 NGQEWYVIWSLSVSG

-1739 PASSC
+1739 PAAQC
-1744 PEIPLPTG
+1744 PQAPMPTG
-1752 QLIHFGRAGFFHN
+1752 
-1765 LSRSQRPNI
+1765 

>member
-1 MISILFRLQRNFLI
+1 MTKVNSMISTFFRLQRNFLI

-23 ATLVVVIPQA
+23 ATLVVVVPQT

-67 NSTKKSKKLF
+67 NSEKLSKKLF
-77 NGGDA
+77 NGGDGE
-82 VPPEITA
+82 VPSEITD
-89 LGINPDQH
+89 LGIDPDKH
-97 IHLQLARYN
+97 IHIQLARYN
-106 AATET
+106 AGTET

-132 TILSTDKFLKKDFEQ
+132 TLISADKFLKNNFGQ
-147 VNGLA
+147 ANGLA

-160 VAIQTKSNGAYYVQ
+160 IAIQLQEGKGNGYYVQ
-174 LIPPAEG
+174 LIPPVEG
-181 ELGTMRAIAELAGN
+181 ELGTMRAIAELADN
-195 PRSINAATYYETEA
+195 PTKINAATYYETED
-209 GHPKVVMGGNFF
+209 GHPKVVMSSNFF
-221 KSAPYNVLLYRAE
+221 KAEPYNILLYRAE
-234 GAAIPVVQQ
+234 GAAIPLVQK
-243 ENIRTGNDRGGPKDF
+243 EKTRAAAAGPKDF
-258 SWIKE
+258 SWIRE
-263 GISWTGSYNDGQ
+263 GISWTGSYSPGAGEGNK
-275 NDVTGTQTYDL
+275 NGTQIYDL
-286 IALHPDSSGTTGTV
+286 IALHPENEKNKTGTIY
-300 FLGQAAGPSTAK
+300 LAQSDGSSTAT
-312 ISGVSIPEDAKA
+312 ISGVPIPGEVFSSTKNE
-324 KDDTFGASY
+324 TFGASY
-333 NFKLGDDKTYIY
+333 NFKLGDEKTYIY
-345 FTANDSGEM
+345 FTANKSGQM
-354 IQVELPDP
+354 FQVELPDP
-362 NSDGNITIV
+362 NSNGNITIV
-371 SPNSFDVTH
+371 SPNSFDVTY
-380 VGKTAVTSDNDG
+380 VGKTAPTSDNDG

-411 PPDCNLAD
+411 PPECNLAD

-425 TFPISIFNTD
+425 TFPITILNTD
-435 KNEQNVLI
+435 KNPQNVLI
-443 TAKINNVTVTADK
+443 TAKINNVAVTGDQ
-456 YSSSGSTANP
+456 YFSTGSASNP

-476 PGQNP
+476 PGKTGGVQ
-481 DGSEGELILT
+481 GKLTLT

-503 IKNPNDGNKI
+503 IRNPNDRNKI
-513 LELLPSGGTLNE
+513 LELLPSGGILNE
-525 ATCDGPFA
+525 AACDGDFA
-533 EETIFS
+533 EETIFN
-539 ATHNVGAC
+539 ATHSVGPCA
-547 TTAGDKYE
+547 TVGDNYE

-568 ASFRAIVAGITQTIK
+568 ASIKITVAGVTQSIK
-583 TIPHGTDSPENDS
+583 TIPHGTDSSENDS
-596 IQNITLT
+596 IQDITLT
-603 VSPNDQIVLEIGE
+603 VDPMDEIIIQIAET
-616 KGETPTATTYHAN
+616 GETEFTAHSYQAS
-629 DCVVPEEASI
+629 DCVIVEEATI

-644 SSPDVNGPIQV
+644 SSPEINGPIQV
-655 RINEAET
+655 RRNDAET
-662 AYAVVVL
+662 AFAVVVL
-669 DTSAGGFN
+669 DPASGGFN
-677 TLWEMPF
+677 TLWEMPLT
-684 NWTSSDGNAANNYEY
+684 WTSSDGDAANNYFR

-707 TTNEAYA
+707 TTDEAYG
-714 LLRFEDD
+714 LMLFEDD
-721 RSYLVRFDEEKFE
+721 RSYLVRFDDEKFE
-734 YVFKLPNYGTAG
+734 YVFKLPDYGDAG

-760 YYWTSGGAVA
+760 YWWTAGGGVA
-770 KITAAQINAQANL
+770 KITAAEINAQANQ
-783 NHWDITDANIP
+783 NHWDVTDVNIP
-794 TLTPSIGAST
+794 TLTPSIGAASV
-804 MRGAD
+804 MAGFD
-809 LIAVTDDFGTGEKTY
+809 LIAVTEDFGAGEKTY
-824 VLGIQSPY
+824 LIGVQPPI
-832 AGNPGVYV
+832 AGNEGFYV

-845 NTITKF
+845 DTITKF
-851 TNFGFSDGSALPN
+851 PNFEYSDGTAIPN
-864 EGYGAGY
+864 QGYGAAY
-871 TVTDN
+871 KVTDN
-876 NGDPAVFFSSNGGT
+876 NGAPAIFFSSNGRVGIS
-890 GGTTGTVITLNL
+890 GTVVKLDL
-902 DSIDITDN
+902 DSININDSNQT
-910 SQKVTFSNAG
+910 VTFSNAG
-920 SLPRTFQ
+920 SLPNSSN
-927 NDGMGCAVSIVS
+927 NDGMGCAVSILSV
-939 TPLEFGDVYGY
+939 PLEFGDVYGY

-959 NRTAVETGKEPHVT
+959 NRTAVEAGTEPHVT

-996 GAMRYEDHATMGGTN
+996 GGMRYEDHAVMAGTN
-1011 NTNYKWEARLPCKDN
+1011 DTNYKWEANLPCKDN
-1026 SGGIITWQAEFD
+1026 SGGTITWQAEFN
-1038 YSDAT
+1038 YSNAT

-1050 AGYTIQ
+1050 TGYTVQ
-1056 NNPDS
+1056 NNPDN
-1061 VNTAVLDSD
+1061 VNAAVLDSD
-1070 TQISAAA
+1070 TELSAAV

-1087 CTGSVHRVDAG
+1087 CDSSVHRVDAG
-1098 VVGDYVFT
+1098 VVGDFVFA

-1118 TIVVNLDNRT
+1118 TIVVNLDN
-1128 SKIDSNFVVNVYT
+1128 SASDIDSSFVVDVYT
-1141 VNSSGTV
+1141 VDSSGAITP
-1148 THVTAQSASQVVAD
+1148 VTAESGSQVVAA
-1162 GAGPTAY
+1162 GVGPTAY
-1169 GTAITIPAADTLLYL
+1169 ATGITIPAADTLLYL

-1193 GVVNATDYSEVILNQ
+1193 SVVNATDYSEVVLNQ
-1208 SANDAVN
+1208 SANDAIN
-1215 VLCVQVEAEIN
+1215 VLCVQVQAETD

-1256 NQTSIT
+1256 NQTPIT
-1262 KAVPAAGTVT
+1262 QAVPAAGTVT

-1278 NIPEDSKWGVTWQV
+1278 NIPEDSKWGVTWEA

-1300 GPYRIPVSATDD
+1300 GPYRIPESASDD

-1330 ACISNDVVSVTFT
+1330 ACASNDAVTVTFT

-1362 NTVKITSIAGGM
+1362 NTVNITTTAGMLM
-1374 VVLNLN
+1374 VTNLD

-1389 YTETLT
+1389 YTETHT
-1395 IGEGKPIMVGVH
+1395 IDEGKPIMISVY

-1413 GAALAFPVTT
+1413 GAALMFPVTT

-1429 STSTSFECGVDNDAS
+1429 STSMTFECGVDNDAFVS
-1444 VNFTVNNSGSEVDI
+1444 FTVNNSDSEVDVQ
-1458 RYKLVAIEKGMNGVE
+1458 YKLVAIDFEKN
-1473 TETTIEDWS
+1473 ETTVIDWE
-1482 TLPAGFDKEISITK
+1482 TLPAGWDKEISITA
-1496 DGEKRMTYEI
+1496 DVEKRMDYEV
-1506 RIESLHP
+1506 RIKSLHA
-1513 DQSGWGSAAQD
+1513 DQSGWSAVTES

-1529 DGEPTTFD
+1529 EGEPTTFD

-1556 LNNSRSDFHAS
+1556 LDNFRSDLHATFH
-1567 FQVNVFDGSTTSAAK
+1567 VDVFDGSTTSAAK

-1593 EGSTDPYLI
+1593 EGSINAYSI

-1607 DPGKMISIEI
+1607 DPGKMISVEI

-1663 IILNNEK
+1663 MILNNEK
-1670 SVWNSMATLVLYV
+1670 SAWNSMATLVLYV
-1683 DEKLSNTR
+1683 DEELSNTR

-1731 EPRVFAPS
+1731 ESRVFTPS
-1739 PASSC
+1739 PTSSC

-1752 QLIHFGRAGFFHN
+1752 
-1765 LSRSQRPNI
+1765 

>member
-1 MISILFRLQRNFLI
+1 MMLNVNRFLQFQRNIFFGI
-15 GALALAVA
+15 LAVAVA
-23 ATLVVVIPQA
+23 ATLLVVIPQT

-67 NSTKKSKKLF
+67 NSTKQSKNLF
-77 NGGDA
+77 NANGA
-82 VPPEITA
+82 VPSEVTA
-89 LGINPDQH
+89 LNINPDSH

-106 AATET
+106 AATEK

-132 TILSTDKFLKKDFEQ
+132 TLLSANTFLKNNFQQ

-160 VAIQTKSNGAYYVQ
+160 VAIQPAQGKGSAYYVQ

-195 PRSINAATYYETEA
+195 PTSINAATYYETEA

-234 GAAIPVVQQ
+234 GAALPLVQK
-243 ENIRTGNDRGGPKDF
+243 EETRTGNDRGGPKDF

-263 GISWTGSYNDGQ
+263 GISWTGSYSPGAGQ
-275 NDVTGTQTYDL
+275 SDVNGTQIYDL

-312 ISGVSIPEDAKA
+312 ISGVSIPAEAEAK
-324 KDDTFGASY
+324 KDTFGASY

-345 FTANDSGEM
+345 FTANKSGQM

-362 NSDGNITIV
+362 NSDGNITIT
-371 SPNSFDVTH
+371 SGNSFDVTH
-380 VGKTAVTSDNDG
+380 IGKTAVTSDNDG

-425 TFPISIFNTD
+425 TFPISILNSED
-435 KNEQNVLI
+435 NPQNVFI
-443 TAKINNVTVTADK
+443 TVKVNNVVVTGGQ
-456 YSSSGSTANP
+456 YFSSGSASNP

-476 PGQNP
+476 PKQNP
-481 DGSEGELILT
+481 DGTQGELILT

-513 LELLPSGGTLNE
+513 LELIPSGGTLNT
-525 ATCDGPFA
+525 AACDGDFS
-533 EETIFS
+533 EETIFN
-539 ATHNVGAC
+539 ANHTVGTC
-547 TTAGDKYE
+547 NSVGDKYE
-555 IVVAINNSASNVD
+555 IGVAINNSMSNVD
-568 ASFRAIVAGITQTIK
+568 ATFRAIVAGVTQSLK
-583 TIPHGTDSPENDS
+583 TIPHGALSS
-596 IQNITLT
+596 QNASVQSITLT

-616 KGETPTATTYHAN
+616 IGETPTATTYHAN
-629 DCVVPEEASI
+629 DCVVAEEASI

-655 RINEAET
+655 RVNEDST
-662 AYAVVVL
+662 AYAVVAL
-669 DTSAGGFN
+669 DPSAGGFN

-684 NWTSSDGNAANNYEY
+684 NWTSSDGNAANNYAH

-707 TTNEAYA
+707 TTDEAYA

-721 RSYLVRFDEEKFE
+721 RSYLIRFDDEKFE
-734 YVFKLPNYGTAG
+734 YVFKLPDYGTAG

-783 NHWDITDANIP
+783 NHWDTTDATIP
-794 TLTPSIGAST
+794 TLTPSLGASS

-824 VLGIQSPY
+824 LIGIQPVSQV
-832 AGNPGVYV
+832 GGGVYV

-845 NTITKF
+845 NIITQF
-851 TNFGFSDGSALPN
+851 ASFGFSDGSALPD
-864 EGYGAGY
+864 EAYGAAY
-871 TVTDN
+871 KVTDN
-876 NGDPAVFFSSNGGT
+876 NGAPGVFFSSNGGD
-890 GGTTGTVITLNL
+890 TGTVVTLNL

-920 SLPRTFQ
+920 SLPTSNS
-927 NDGMGCAVSIVS
+927 NDGMGCAVSILSV
-939 TPLEFGDVYGY
+939 PLEFGDVYGY

-959 NRTAVETGKEPHVT
+959 NRTAVEAGTEPHVT

-996 GAMRYEDHATMGGTN
+996 GAMRYEDHAEMGGTN
-1011 NTNYKWEARLPCKDN
+1011 NTDYKWEANLPCKDN

-1050 AGYTIQ
+1050 AGYTVQ

-1061 VNTAVLDSD
+1061 VNTLEFDSD
-1070 TQISAAA
+1070 TEISAAV
-1077 NSMSSPFTVS
+1077 NSMSSPFTVNCDS
-1087 CTGSVHRVDAG
+1087 SVHRADAG

-1118 TIVVNLDNRT
+1118 TIVVNLDN
-1128 SKIDSNFVVNVYT
+1128 SASDIDSNFVVTVYT
-1141 VNSSGTV
+1141 VSPSGTV
-1148 THVTAQSASQVVAD
+1148 THVTGQSASQVVAD

-1208 SANDAVN
+1208 SANDAIN

-1239 ESNQIA
+1239 ESNQIS

-1300 GPYRIPVSATDD
+1300 GPYRIPESATDD

-1330 ACISNDVVSVTFT
+1330 ACVSNDVVSVTFT

-1362 NTVKITSIAGGM
+1362 NTVKITSVAGGII
-1374 VVLNLN
+1374 VFNLN

-1395 IGEGKPIMVGVH
+1395 VDEGKPIMVSVH

-1429 STSTSFECGVDNDAS
+1429 STSMTFACGVDNDAAVS
-1444 VNFTVNNSGSEVDI
+1444 FTVNNSDSEVDVQ
-1458 RYKLVAIEKGMNGVE
+1458 YMLVAIDFDGNEQTVM
-1473 TETTIEDWS
+1473 DWD
-1482 TLPAGFDKEISITK
+1482 TLPAGWDKEISITA
-1496 DGEKRMTYEI
+1496 DVEKRMDYKV
-1506 RIESLHP
+1506 RIKSLHA
-1513 DQSGWGSAAQD
+1513 DQSAWSAVTES

-1529 DGEPTTFD
+1529 EGQPTTFD
-1537 PTVTLVAQCGA
+1537 PTISLVAQCGA
-1548 DPKIVELT
+1548 DPKIVELY
-1556 LNNSRSDFHAS
+1556 LDNSRSDFHAN
-1567 FQVNVFDGSTTSAAK
+1567 FQVDVFDGSTTSAPK
-1582 LDALSTTQEVG
+1582 LDSLSTTQKVG
-1593 EGSTDPYLI
+1593 EGSLDYYAVE
-1602 DIPIP
+1602 IPIP

-1617 LVTALS
+1617 LATALN
-1623 TGGKSITAS
+1623 TGGETITAS

-1645 EFNFGLTTA
+1645 GFNFGLTTA
-1654 PNCGSESVN
+1654 PNCGSESINMV
-1663 IILNNEK
+1663 LNNEK
-1670 SVWNSMATLVLYV
+1670 SAWNSLGTLVLYI
-1683 DEKLSNTR
+1683 DGELSNTK
-1691 EVLLDS
+1691 EVLIDA
-1697 GDQKA
+1697 GEQKA
-1702 VNFQVS
+1702 INFQVS
-1708 NGQEWYVVWSLSVSG
+1708 NGQEWSVVWSLSVSG
-1723 TTYYSSET
+1723 TTYYSAET

-1744 PEIPLPTG
+1744 PEMPLPTG
-1752 QLIHFGRAGFFHN
+1752 
-1765 LSRSQRPNI
+1765 

>member
-1 MISILFRLQRNFLI
+1 MMLNVNRFLQFQRNIFFGI
-15 GALALAVA
+15 LAVAVA
-23 ATLVVVIPQA
+23 ATLLVVIPQT

-67 NSTKKSKKLF
+67 NSTKQSKNLF
-77 NGGDA
+77 NANGA
-82 VPPEITA
+82 VPSEVTA
-89 LGINPDQH
+89 LNINPDSH

-106 AATET
+106 AATEK

-132 TILSTDKFLKKDFEQ
+132 TLLSANTFLKNNFQQ

-160 VAIQTKSNGAYYVQ
+160 VAIQPAQGKGSAYYVQ

-195 PRSINAATYYETEA
+195 PTNINAATYYETEA

-234 GAAIPVVQQ
+234 GAALPLVQK
-243 ENIRTGNDRGGPKDF
+243 EETRTGNDRGGPKDF

-263 GISWTGSYNDGQ
+263 GISWTGSYSPGAGQ
-275 NDVTGTQTYDL
+275 SDVNGTQIYDL

-312 ISGVSIPEDAKA
+312 ISGVSIPAEAEAK
-324 KDDTFGASY
+324 KDTFGASY

-345 FTANDSGEM
+345 FTANKSGQM

-362 NSDGNITIV
+362 NSDGNITIT
-371 SPNSFDVTH
+371 SGNSFDVTH
-380 VGKTAVTSDNDG
+380 IGKTAVTSDNDG

-425 TFPISIFNTD
+425 TFPISILNSED
-435 KNEQNVLI
+435 NPQNVFI
-443 TAKINNVTVTADK
+443 TVKVNNVVVTGGQ
-456 YSSSGSTANP
+456 YFSSGSASNP

-476 PGQNP
+476 PKQNP
-481 DGSEGELILT
+481 DGTQGELILT

-513 LELLPSGGTLNE
+513 LELIPSGGTLNT
-525 ATCDGPFA
+525 AACDGDFS
-533 EETIFS
+533 EETIFN
-539 ATHNVGAC
+539 ANHTVGTC
-547 TTAGDKYE
+547 NSVGDKYE
-555 IVVAINNSASNVD
+555 IGVAINNSMSNVD
-568 ASFRAIVAGITQTIK
+568 ATFRAIVAGVTQSLK
-583 TIPHGTDSPENDS
+583 TIPHGALSS
-596 IQNITLT
+596 QNASVQSITLT

-616 KGETPTATTYHAN
+616 IGETPTATTYHAN
-629 DCVVPEEASI
+629 DCVVAEEASI

-655 RINEAET
+655 RVNEDST
-662 AYAVVVL
+662 AYAVVAL
-669 DTSAGGFN
+669 DPSAGGFN

-684 NWTSSDGNAANNYEY
+684 NWTSSDGNAANNYAH

-707 TTNEAYA
+707 TTDEAYA

-721 RSYLVRFDEEKFE
+721 RSYLIRFDDEKFE
-734 YVFKLPNYGTAG
+734 YVFKLPDYGTAG

-783 NHWDITDANIP
+783 NHWDTTDATIP
-794 TLTPSIGAST
+794 TLTPSLGASS

-824 VLGIQSPY
+824 LIGIQPVSQV
-832 AGNPGVYV
+832 GGGVYV

-845 NTITKF
+845 NIITRF
-851 TNFGFSDGSALPN
+851 ASFGFSDGSALPD
-864 EGYGAGY
+864 EAYGAAY
-871 TVTDN
+871 KVTDN
-876 NGDPAVFFSSNGGT
+876 NGAPGVFFSSNGGD
-890 GGTTGTVITLNL
+890 TGTVVTLNL

-920 SLPRTFQ
+920 SLPTSNS
-927 NDGMGCAVSIVS
+927 NDGMGCAVSILSV
-939 TPLEFGDVYGY
+939 PLEFGDVYGY

-959 NRTAVETGKEPHVT
+959 NRTAVEAGTEPHVT

-996 GAMRYEDHATMGGTN
+996 GAMRYEDHAEMGGTN
-1011 NTNYKWEARLPCKDN
+1011 NTDYKWEANLPCKDN

-1050 AGYTIQ
+1050 AGYTVQ

-1061 VNTAVLDSD
+1061 VNTLEFDSD
-1070 TQISAAA
+1070 TEISAAV
-1077 NSMSSPFTVS
+1077 NSMSSPFTVNCDS
-1087 CTGSVHRVDAG
+1087 SVHRADAG

-1118 TIVVNLDNRT
+1118 TIVVNLDN
-1128 SKIDSNFVVNVYT
+1128 SASDIDSNFVVTVYT
-1141 VNSSGTV
+1141 VSPSGTV
-1148 THVTAQSASQVVAD
+1148 THVTGQSASQVVAD

-1208 SANDAVN
+1208 SANDAIN

-1239 ESNQIA
+1239 ESNQIS

-1300 GPYRIPVSATDD
+1300 GPYRIPESATDD

-1330 ACISNDVVSVTFT
+1330 ACVSNDVVSVTFT

-1362 NTVKITSIAGGM
+1362 NTVKITSVAGGII
-1374 VVLNLN
+1374 VFNLN

-1395 IGEGKPIMVGVH
+1395 VGEGKPIMVSVH

-1429 STSTSFECGVDNDAS
+1429 STSMTFACGVDNDAAVS
-1444 VNFTVNNSGSEVDI
+1444 FTVNNSDSEVDVQ
-1458 RYKLVAIEKGMNGVE
+1458 YMLVAIDFDGNEQTVM
-1473 TETTIEDWS
+1473 DWD
-1482 TLPAGFDKEISITK
+1482 TLPAGWDKEISITA
-1496 DGEKRMTYEI
+1496 DVEKRMDYKV
-1506 RIESLHP
+1506 RIKSLHA
-1513 DQSGWGSAAQD
+1513 DQSAWSAVTES

-1529 DGEPTTFD
+1529 EGQPTTFD
-1537 PTVTLVAQCGA
+1537 PTISLVAQCGA
-1548 DPKIVELT
+1548 DPKIVELY
-1556 LNNSRSDFHAS
+1556 LDNSRSDFHAN
-1567 FQVNVFDGSTTSAAK
+1567 FQVDVFDGSTTSAPK
-1582 LDALSTTQEVG
+1582 LDSLSTTQKVG
-1593 EGSTDPYLI
+1593 EGSLDYYAVE
-1602 DIPIP
+1602 IPIP

-1617 LVTALS
+1617 LATALN
-1623 TGGKSITAS
+1623 TGGETITAS

-1645 EFNFGLTTA
+1645 GFNFGLTTA
-1654 PNCGSESVN
+1654 PNCGSESINMV
-1663 IILNNEK
+1663 LNNEK
-1670 SVWNSMATLVLYV
+1670 SAWNSLGTLVLYI
-1683 DEKLSNTR
+1683 DGELSNTK
-1691 EVLLDS
+1691 EVLIDA
-1697 GDQKA
+1697 GEQKA
-1702 VNFQVS
+1702 INFQVS
-1708 NGQEWYVVWSLSVSG
+1708 NGQEWSVVWSLSVSG
-1723 TTYYSSET
+1723 TTYYSAET

-1744 PEIPLPTG
+1744 PEMPLPTG
-1752 QLIHFGRAGFFHN
+1752 
-1765 LSRSQRPNI
+1765 

>member
-1 MISILFRLQRNFLI
+1 MMLNVNRFLQFQRNIFFGI
-15 GALALAVA
+15 LAVAVA
-23 ATLVVVIPQA
+23 ATLLVVIPQT

-67 NSTKKSKKLF
+67 NSTKQSKNLF
-77 NGGDA
+77 NANGA
-82 VPPEITA
+82 VPSEVTA
-89 LGINPDQH
+89 LNINPDSH

-106 AATET
+106 AATEK

-132 TILSTDKFLKKDFEQ
+132 TLLSANTFLKNNFQQ

-160 VAIQTKSNGAYYVQ
+160 VAIQPAQGKGSAYYVQ

-195 PRSINAATYYETEA
+195 PTNINAATYYETEA

-234 GAAIPVVQQ
+234 GAALPLVQK
-243 ENIRTGNDRGGPKDF
+243 EETRTGNDRGGPKDF

-263 GISWTGSYNDGQ
+263 GISWTGSYSPGAGQ
-275 NDVTGTQTYDL
+275 SDVNGTQIYDL

-312 ISGVSIPEDAKA
+312 ISGVSIPAEAEAK
-324 KDDTFGASY
+324 KDTFGASY

-345 FTANDSGEM
+345 FTANKSGQM

-362 NSDGNITIV
+362 NSDGNITIT
-371 SPNSFDVTH
+371 SGNSFDVTH
-380 VGKTAVTSDNDG
+380 IGKTAVTSDNDG

-425 TFPISIFNTD
+425 TFPISILNSED
-435 KNEQNVLI
+435 NPQNVFI
-443 TAKINNVTVTADK
+443 TVKVNNVVVTGGQ
-456 YSSSGSTANP
+456 YFSSGSASNP

-476 PGQNP
+476 PKQNP
-481 DGSEGELILT
+481 DGTQGELILT

-513 LELLPSGGTLNE
+513 LELIPSGGTLNT
-525 ATCDGPFA
+525 AACDGDFS
-533 EETIFS
+533 EETIFN
-539 ATHNVGAC
+539 ANHTVGTC
-547 TTAGDKYE
+547 NSVGDKYE
-555 IVVAINNSASNVD
+555 IGVAINNSMSNVD
-568 ASFRAIVAGITQTIK
+568 ATFRAIVAGVTQSLK
-583 TIPHGTDSPENDS
+583 TIPHGALSS
-596 IQNITLT
+596 QNASVQSITLT

-616 KGETPTATTYHAN
+616 IGETPTATTYHAN
-629 DCVVPEEASI
+629 DCVVAEEASI

-655 RINEAET
+655 RVNEDST
-662 AYAVVVL
+662 AYAVVAL
-669 DTSAGGFN
+669 DPSAGGFN

-684 NWTSSDGNAANNYEY
+684 NWTSSDGNAANNYAH

-707 TTNEAYA
+707 TTDEAYA

-721 RSYLVRFDEEKFE
+721 RSYLIRFDDEKFE
-734 YVFKLPNYGTAG
+734 YVFKLPDYGTAG

-783 NHWDITDANIP
+783 NHWDTTDATIP
-794 TLTPSIGAST
+794 TLTPSLGASS

-824 VLGIQSPY
+824 LIGIQPVSQV
-832 AGNPGVYV
+832 GGGVYV

-845 NTITKF
+845 NIITRF
-851 TNFGFSDGSALPN
+851 ASFGFSDGSALPD
-864 EGYGAGY
+864 EAYGAAY
-871 TVTDN
+871 KVTDN
-876 NGDPAVFFSSNGGT
+876 NGAPGVFFSSNGGD
-890 GGTTGTVITLNL
+890 TGTVVTLNL

-920 SLPRTFQ
+920 SLPTSNS
-927 NDGMGCAVSIVS
+927 NDGMGCAVSILSV
-939 TPLEFGDVYGY
+939 PLEFGDVYGY

-959 NRTAVETGKEPHVT
+959 NRTAVEAGTEPHVT

-996 GAMRYEDHATMGGTN
+996 GAMRYEDHAEMGGTN
-1011 NTNYKWEARLPCKDN
+1011 NTDYKWEANLPCKDN

-1050 AGYTIQ
+1050 AGYTVQ

-1061 VNTAVLDSD
+1061 VNTLEFDSD
-1070 TQISAAA
+1070 TEISAAV
-1077 NSMSSPFTVS
+1077 NSMSSPFTVNCDS
-1087 CTGSVHRVDAG
+1087 SVHRADAG

-1118 TIVVNLDNRT
+1118 TIVVNLDN
-1128 SKIDSNFVVNVYT
+1128 SASDIDSNFVVTVYT
-1141 VNSSGTV
+1141 VSPSGTV
-1148 THVTAQSASQVVAD
+1148 THVTGQSASQVVAD

-1208 SANDAVN
+1208 SANDAIN

-1239 ESNQIA
+1239 ESNQIS

-1300 GPYRIPVSATDD
+1300 GPYRIPESATDD

-1330 ACISNDVVSVTFT
+1330 ACVSNDVVSVTFT

-1362 NTVKITSIAGGM
+1362 NTVKITSVAGGII
-1374 VVLNLN
+1374 VFNLN

-1395 IGEGKPIMVGVH
+1395 VDEGKPIMVSVH

-1429 STSTSFECGVDNDAS
+1429 STSMTFACGVDNDAAVS
-1444 VNFTVNNSGSEVDI
+1444 FTVNNSDSEVDVQ
-1458 RYKLVAIEKGMNGVE
+1458 YMLVAIDFDGNEQTVM
-1473 TETTIEDWS
+1473 DWD
-1482 TLPAGFDKEISITK
+1482 TLPAGWDKEISITA
-1496 DGEKRMTYEI
+1496 DVEKRMDYKV
-1506 RIESLHP
+1506 RIKSLHA
-1513 DQSGWGSAAQD
+1513 DQSAWSAVTES

-1529 DGEPTTFD
+1529 EGQPTTFD
-1537 PTVTLVAQCGA
+1537 PTISLVAQCGA
-1548 DPKIVELT
+1548 DPKIVELY
-1556 LNNSRSDFHAS
+1556 LDNSRSDFHAN
-1567 FQVNVFDGSTTSAAK
+1567 FQVDVFDGSTTSAPK
-1582 LDALSTTQEVG
+1582 LDSLSTTQKVG
-1593 EGSTDPYLI
+1593 EGSLDYYAVE
-1602 DIPIP
+1602 IPIP

-1617 LVTALS
+1617 LATALN
-1623 TGGKSITAS
+1623 TGGETITAS

-1645 EFNFGLTTA
+1645 GFNFGLTTA
-1654 PNCGSESVN
+1654 PNCGSESINMV
-1663 IILNNEK
+1663 LNNEK
-1670 SVWNSMATLVLYV
+1670 SAWNSLGTLVLYI
-1683 DEKLSNTR
+1683 DGELSNTK
-1691 EVLLDS
+1691 EVLIDA
-1697 GDQKA
+1697 GEQKA
-1702 VNFQVS
+1702 INFQVS
-1708 NGQEWYVVWSLSVSG
+1708 NGQEWSVVWSLSVSG
-1723 TTYYSSET
+1723 TTYYSAET

-1744 PEIPLPTG
+1744 PEMPLPTG
-1752 QLIHFGRAGFFHN
+1752 
-1765 LSRSQRPNI
+1765 

>member
-1 MISILFRLQRNFLI
+1 MTKVNSMISTFFRLQRNFLI
-15 GALALAVA
+15 GVLALAVA
-23 ATLVVVIPQA
+23 ATLVVVVPQT

-67 NSTKKSKKLF
+67 NSEKQSKNLF
-77 NGGDA
+77 NGGDGK
-82 VPPEITA
+82 VPSEITD
-89 LGINPDQH
+89 LGIDPDKH

-106 AATET
+106 AGTEK

-132 TILSTDKFLKKDFEQ
+132 TLLSADIFLKSNFEQ

-160 VAIQTKSNGAYYVQ
+160 VAIQPKKGKASAYYVQ

-181 ELGTMRAIAELAGN
+181 ELGTMRAIAELADN
-195 PRSINAATYYETEA
+195 PTSINAATYYETED

-234 GAAIPVVQQ
+234 GAAIPLVQKEQ
-243 ENIRTGNDRGGPKDF
+243 TRTDNDRGGPKDF
-258 SWIKE
+258 SWIRE
-263 GISWTGSYNDGQ
+263 GISWTGSYSPGAGQ
-275 NDVTGTQTYDL
+275 NNKNGTQIYDL
-286 IALHPDSSGTTGTV
+286 IALHPDSSGTTGTI
-300 FLGQAAGPSTAK
+300 FLGQADGPSTAK
-312 ISGVSIPEDAKA
+312 IAGVSIPAEAEAK
-324 KDDTFGASY
+324 KDTFGASY

-345 FTANDSGEM
+345 FTANKSGQM

-362 NSDGNITIV
+362 NSNGNITIV
-371 SPNSFDVTH
+371 SPNSFDITH

-411 PPDCNLAD
+411 PPNCNLAD

-435 KNEQNVLI
+435 ENPQNVLI
-443 TAKINNVTVTADK
+443 TAKINNVAVTGDK
-456 YSSSGSTANP
+456 YSSTGSTANP

-476 PGQNP
+476 PGQK
-481 DGSEGELILT
+481 DGVQGKLILT

-513 LELLPSGGTLNE
+513 LELIPSGGTLNT
-525 ATCDGPFA
+525 ATCDGDFA
-533 EETIFS
+533 EETIFN
-539 ATHNVGAC
+539 ATHSVGAC
-547 TTAGDKYE
+547 ATVGDNYE
-555 IVVAINNSASNVD
+555 IVVAINNSTSNVD
-568 ASFRAIVAGITQTIK
+568 ANFEAIVAGITQTIK

-596 IQNITLT
+596 IQDITL
-603 VSPNDQIVLEIGE
+603 VVNPNDEIVLKIGE
-616 KGETPTATTYHAN
+616 IGETPTTHTASAD
-629 DCVVPEEASI
+629 DCVIPEEAAI

-644 SSPDVNGPIQV
+644 SSPEINGPIQV
-655 RINEAET
+655 RRNEAET
-662 AYAVVVL
+662 AFDVVVL
-669 DTSAGGFN
+669 DPASGGFN
-677 TLWEMPF
+677 TLWEMPLTM
-684 NWTSSDGNAANNYEY
+684 TSSDGNAANNYEKV
-699 LNGTAIHP
+699 NGTAIHP
-707 TTNEAYA
+707 TTDEAYG
-714 LLRFEDD
+714 LMVFEDE
-721 RSYLVRFDEEKFE
+721 RTYLVRFDDEKFE
-734 YVFKLPNYGTAG
+734 YVFQLPTNGTTG

-760 YYWTSGGAVA
+760 YYWTTGGGVA
-770 KITAAQINAQANL
+770 TITAAQINAQANQ
-783 NHWDITDANIP
+783 NHWDVTDVNIP

-804 MRGAD
+804 MRGSD
-809 LIAVTDDFGTGEKTY
+809 LIAVTEDLGTGEKTY
-824 VLGIQSPY
+824 LIGIDPPY
-832 AGNPGVYV
+832 KGNSGVYV

-851 TNFGFSDGSALPN
+851 VNYEFSDGTAMPD
-864 EGYGAGY
+864 EGYGAAY
-871 TVTDN
+871 KVTDN
-876 NGDPAVFFSSNGGT
+876 NGDPAVFFSSNGAT
-890 GGTTGTVITLNL
+890 ATNSNGGDTGTVVKLDL

-910 SQKVTFSNAG
+910 TQKVTFSNAG
-920 SLPRTFQ
+920 SLPPSGQ
-927 NDGMGCAVSIVS
+927 NDGMGCAVSILSV
-939 TPLEFGDVYGY
+939 PLEFGDVYGY

-959 NRTAVETGKEPHVT
+959 NRTAVEAGKEPHVT
-973 GYDVTFTNV
+973 GYDVTFTNI

-996 GAMRYEDHATMGGTN
+996 GGMRYEDHAVMGGTN
-1011 NTNYKWEARLPCKDN
+1011 DTDYKWEANLPCKDN
-1026 SGGIITWQAEFD
+1026 SGGTITWQAEFN

-1050 AGYTIQ
+1050 TGYTVQ
-1056 NNPDS
+1056 NNPDN
-1061 VNTAVLDSD
+1061 VNAAVLDSD
-1070 TQISAAA
+1070 TELSAAV

-1087 CTGSVHRVDAG
+1087 CDGSVHRVDAG
-1098 VVGDYVFT
+1098 VVGDFVFA

-1141 VNSSGTV
+1141 VNPSGTV

-1208 SANDAVN
+1208 SANDAIN

-1300 GPYRIPVSATDD
+1300 GPYRIPESASDD

-1323 PTISGTI
+1323 PTVSGTI
-1330 ACISNDVVSVTFT
+1330 ACVSNDAVTVTFT

-1362 NTVKITSIAGGM
+1362 NTVKITTTAGMMM
-1374 VVLNLN
+1374 VTNLN

-1395 IGEGKPIMVGVH
+1395 INEGKPIAISVY

-1413 GAALAFPVTT
+1413 GDSLLFPVKT

-1444 VNFTVNNSGSEVDI
+1444 VSFTVNNSDSEVDI

-1473 TETTIEDWS
+1473 TETTIRDWS

-1496 DGEKRMTYEI
+1496 NGEKRMTYEI
-1506 RIESLHP
+1506 RVESLHS
-1513 DQSGWGSAAQD
+1513 DQSGWGSAAEE

-1529 DGEPTTFD
+1529 EGEPTAFD

-1548 DPKIVELT
+1548 DPKIIELT

-1567 FQVNVFDGSTTSAAK
+1567 YQVNVFDGSTTSAPK

-1607 DPGKMISIEI
+1607 DPGKMISVEI
-1617 LVTALS
+1617 LATALS

-1645 EFNFGLTTA
+1645 EFNFGLTTE
-1654 PNCGSESVN
+1654 PNCGSESVRMV
-1663 IILNNEK
+1663 LNNEK
-1670 SVWNSMATLVLYV
+1670 SVWNSTATTVLYI
-1683 DEKLSNTR
+1683 DGELSNTK
-1691 EVLLDS
+1691 EVLIDA

-1708 NGQEWYVVWSLSVSG
+1708 NGQEWYVAWSLSVSG

-1739 PASSC
+1739 PAANC
-1744 PEIPLPTG
+1744 PTTPNPTG
-1752 QLIHFGRAGFFHN
+1752 
-1765 LSRSQRPNI
+1765 

>member
-1 MISILFRLQRNFLI
+1 MLNVNRFLQFQRNIFFGI
-15 GALALAVA
+15 LAVAVA
-23 ATLVVVIPQA
+23 ATLLVVIPQT

-67 NSTKKSKKLF
+67 NSTKQSKNLF
-77 NGGDA
+77 NANGA
-82 VPPEITA
+82 VPSEVTA
-89 LGINPDQH
+89 LNINPDSH

-106 AATET
+106 AATEK

-132 TILSTDKFLKKDFEQ
+132 TLLSANTFLKNNFQQ

-160 VAIQTKSNGAYYVQ
+160 VAIQPAQGKGSAYYVQ

-195 PRSINAATYYETEA
+195 PTSINAATYYETEA

-234 GAAIPVVQQ
+234 GAALPLVQK
-243 ENIRTGNDRGGPKDF
+243 EETRTGNDRGGPKDF

-263 GISWTGSYNDGQ
+263 GISWTGSYSPGAGQ
-275 NDVTGTQTYDL
+275 SDVNGTQIYDL

-312 ISGVSIPEDAKA
+312 ISGVSIPAEAEAK
-324 KDDTFGASY
+324 KDTFGASY

-345 FTANDSGEM
+345 FTANKSGQM

-362 NSDGNITIV
+362 NSDGNITIT
-371 SPNSFDVTH
+371 SGNSFDVTH
-380 VGKTAVTSDNDG
+380 IGKTAVTSDNDG

-425 TFPISIFNTD
+425 TFPISILNSED
-435 KNEQNVLI
+435 NPQNVFI
-443 TAKINNVTVTADK
+443 TVKVNNVVVTGGQ
-456 YSSSGSTANP
+456 YFSSGSASNP

-476 PGQNP
+476 PKQNP
-481 DGSEGELILT
+481 DGTQGELILT

-513 LELLPSGGTLNE
+513 LELIPSGGTLNT
-525 ATCDGPFA
+525 AACDGDFS
-533 EETIFS
+533 EETIFN
-539 ATHNVGAC
+539 ANHTVGTC
-547 TTAGDKYE
+547 NSVGDKYE
-555 IVVAINNSASNVD
+555 IGVAINNSMSNVD
-568 ASFRAIVAGITQTIK
+568 ATFRAIVAGVTQSLK
-583 TIPHGTDSPENDS
+583 TIPHGALSS
-596 IQNITLT
+596 QNASVQSITLT

-616 KGETPTATTYHAN
+616 IGETPTATTYHAN
-629 DCVVPEEASI
+629 DCVVAEEASI

-655 RINEAET
+655 RVNEDST
-662 AYAVVVL
+662 AYAVVAL
-669 DTSAGGFN
+669 DPSAGGFN

-684 NWTSSDGNAANNYEY
+684 NWTSSDGNAANNYAH

-707 TTNEAYA
+707 TTDEAYA

-721 RSYLVRFDEEKFE
+721 RSYLIRFDDEKFE
-734 YVFKLPNYGTAG
+734 YVFKLPDYGTAG

-783 NHWDITDANIP
+783 NHWDTTDATIP
-794 TLTPSIGAST
+794 TLTPSLGASS

-824 VLGIQSPY
+824 LIGIQPVSQV
-832 AGNPGVYV
+832 GGGVYV

-845 NTITKF
+845 NIITQF
-851 TNFGFSDGSALPN
+851 ASFGFSDGSALPD
-864 EGYGAGY
+864 EAYGAAY
-871 TVTDN
+871 KVTDN
-876 NGDPAVFFSSNGGT
+876 NGAPGVFFSSNGGD
-890 GGTTGTVITLNL
+890 TGTVVTLNL

-920 SLPRTFQ
+920 SLPTSNS
-927 NDGMGCAVSIVS
+927 NDGMGCAVSILSV
-939 TPLEFGDVYGY
+939 PLEFGDVYGY

-959 NRTAVETGKEPHVT
+959 NRTAVEAGTEPHVT

-996 GAMRYEDHATMGGTN
+996 GAMRYEDHAEMGGTN
-1011 NTNYKWEARLPCKDN
+1011 NTDYKWEANLPCKDN

-1050 AGYTIQ
+1050 AGYTVQ

-1061 VNTAVLDSD
+1061 VNTLEFDSD
-1070 TQISAAA
+1070 TEISAAV
-1077 NSMSSPFTVS
+1077 NSMSSPFTVNCDS
-1087 CTGSVHRVDAG
+1087 SVHRADAG

-1118 TIVVNLDNRT
+1118 TIVVNLDN
-1128 SKIDSNFVVNVYT
+1128 SASDIDSNFVVTVYT
-1141 VNSSGTV
+1141 VSPSGTV
-1148 THVTAQSASQVVAD
+1148 THVTGQSASQVVAD

-1208 SANDAVN
+1208 SANDAIN

-1239 ESNQIA
+1239 ESNQIS

-1300 GPYRIPVSATDD
+1300 GPYRIPESATDD

-1330 ACISNDVVSVTFT
+1330 ACVSNDVVSVTFT

-1362 NTVKITSIAGGM
+1362 NTVKITSVAGGII
-1374 VVLNLN
+1374 VFNLN

-1395 IGEGKPIMVGVH
+1395 VDEGKPIMVSVH

-1429 STSTSFECGVDNDAS
+1429 STSMTFACGVDNDAAVS
-1444 VNFTVNNSGSEVDI
+1444 FTVNNSDSEVDVQ
-1458 RYKLVAIEKGMNGVE
+1458 YMLVAIDFDGNEQTVM
-1473 TETTIEDWS
+1473 DWD
-1482 TLPAGFDKEISITK
+1482 TLPAGWDKEISITA
-1496 DGEKRMTYEI
+1496 DVEKRMDYKV
-1506 RIESLHP
+1506 RIKSLHA
-1513 DQSGWGSAAQD
+1513 DQSAWSAVTES

-1529 DGEPTTFD
+1529 EGQPTTFD
-1537 PTVTLVAQCGA
+1537 PTISLVAQCGA
-1548 DPKIVELT
+1548 DPKIVELY
-1556 LNNSRSDFHAS
+1556 LDNSRSDFHAN
-1567 FQVNVFDGSTTSAAK
+1567 FQVDVFDGSTTSAPK
-1582 LDALSTTQEVG
+1582 LDSLSTTQKVG
-1593 EGSTDPYLI
+1593 EGSLDYYAVE
-1602 DIPIP
+1602 IPIP

-1617 LVTALS
+1617 LATALN
-1623 TGGKSITAS
+1623 TGGETITAS

-1645 EFNFGLTTA
+1645 GFNFGLTTA
-1654 PNCGSESVN
+1654 PNCGSESINMV
-1663 IILNNEK
+1663 LNNEK
-1670 SVWNSMATLVLYV
+1670 SAWNSLGTLVLYI
-1683 DEKLSNTR
+1683 DGELSNTK
-1691 EVLLDS
+1691 EVLIDA
-1697 GDQKA
+1697 GEQKA
-1702 VNFQVS
+1702 INFQVS
-1708 NGQEWYVVWSLSVSG
+1708 NGQEWSVVWSLSVSG
-1723 TTYYSSET
+1723 TTYYSAET

-1744 PEIPLPTG
+1744 PEMPLPTG
-1752 QLIHFGRAGFFHN
+1752 
-1765 LSRSQRPNI
+1765 

>member
-1 MISILFRLQRNFLI
+1 MMLKVSRFLELQRSIFFGI
-15 GALALAVA
+15 LAIAVA
-23 ATLVVVIPQA
+23 ATLLVVIPQT

-40 VEDLPSDTGFTC
+40 VENLPSDTGFAC

-67 NSTKKSKKLF
+67 NSTKQSKNLF
-77 NGGDA
+77 NADGA
-82 VPPEITA
+82 VPSEVTA
-89 LGINPDQH
+89 LNINPDSH

-106 AATET
+106 AATEK

-126 KNDNGE
+126 KKDNGE
-132 TILSTDKFLKKDFEQ
+132 TLLSADIFLKNNFEQ

-160 VAIQTKSNGAYYVQ
+160 VAIQPKKGKGSAYYVQ

-181 ELGTMRAIAELAGN
+181 ELGTMRAIAELADS
-195 PRSINAATYYETEA
+195 PTSINAATYYETA
-209 GHPKVVMGGNFF
+209 SGHPKVVMGGNFF

-234 GAAIPVVQQ
+234 GAAIPLVQK
-243 ENIRTGNDRGGPKDF
+243 EETRTGNDRGGPKDF
-258 SWIKE
+258 SWIRE
-263 GISWTGSYNDGQ
+263 GISWTGSYSPGAGQ
-275 NDVTGTQTYDL
+275 SDVNGTQIYDL

-300 FLGQAAGPSTAK
+300 FLGQADGPSTAK
-312 ISGVSIPEDAKA
+312 ISGVSIPAEAEAK
-324 KDDTFGASY
+324 KDTFGASY

-345 FTANDSGEM
+345 FTANKSGQM

-362 NSDGNITIV
+362 NSDENIIIT
-371 SPNSFDVTH
+371 SGNSFDVTH

-425 TFPISIFNTD
+425 TFPISIFNSED
-435 KNEQNVLI
+435 NPQNVLI
-443 TAKINNVTVTADK
+443 TAKVNDVVVTGDK
-456 YSSSGSTANP
+456 YSSTGSASNP
-466 TLDGTTKMSV
+466 ALDGTQKISV
-476 PGQNP
+476 PGKKN
-481 DGSEGELILT
+481 GSQGELILT

-503 IKNPNDGNKI
+503 VKNPNDGNKI
-513 LELLPSGGTLNE
+513 LELIPSGGTLNT
-525 ATCDGPFA
+525 AACDGDFA
-533 EETIFS
+533 EETIFN
-539 ATHNVGAC
+539 ATHSVGAC
-547 TTAGDKYE
+547 ALVGGNYE

-568 ASFRAIVAGITQTIK
+568 ASFRAMVAGVTQSLK
-583 TIPHGTDSPENDS
+583 TIPHGADSSENDS
-596 IQNITLT
+596 IQDITLT

-616 KGETPTATTYHAN
+616 KGETPTATTYHAD
-629 DCVVPEEASI
+629 DCVVIEEASI

-655 RINEAET
+655 RRNAAET
-662 AYAVVVL
+662 AFDVVVL
-669 DTSAGGFN
+669 DPASGGFN
-677 TLWEMPF
+677 TLWEMPLTM
-684 NWTSSDGNAANNYEY
+684 TSSDGNAANNYEK

-707 TTNEAYA
+707 TTDEAYG
-714 LLRFEDD
+714 LMVFEDE
-721 RSYLVRFDEEKFE
+721 RTYLVRFDDEKFE
-734 YVFKLPNYGTAG
+734 YVFKLPTNGTTG

-760 YYWTSGGAVA
+760 YYWTTGGGVA
-770 KITAAQINAQANL
+770 KITAAQINAQANQ
-783 NHWDITDANIP
+783 NHWDVTDVNIP
-794 TLTPSIGAST
+794 TLTPSIGASI
-804 MRGAD
+804 MRGSD
-809 LIAVTDDFGTGEKTY
+809 LIAVTEDFGTGEKTY
-824 VLGIQSPY
+824 LIGIDPPY
-832 AGNPGVYV
+832 KGNSGVYV

-851 TNFGFSDGSALPN
+851 VNYEFSDGTTMPD
-864 EGYGAGY
+864 EGYGAAY
-871 TVTDN
+871 KVTDN
-876 NGDPAVFFSSNGGT
+876 NGDPAVFFSSNGAT
-890 GGTTGTVITLNL
+890 ATNSNGGDLGTVVKLDL

-910 SQKVTFSNAG
+910 TQKVTFSNAG
-920 SLPRTFQ
+920 SLPPSGQ
-927 NDGMGCAVSIVS
+927 NDGMGCAVSILSV
-939 TPLEFGDVYGY
+939 PLEFGDVYGY

-959 NRTAVETGKEPHVT
+959 NRTAVEAGTEPHVT

-996 GAMRYEDHATMGGTN
+996 GGMRYEDHAVMGGTN
-1011 NTNYKWEARLPCKDN
+1011 NTNYKWEANLPCKDN

-1050 AGYTIQ
+1050 AGYTVQ

-1070 TQISAAA
+1070 TEISAAVT
-1077 NSMSSPFTVS
+1077 SMSSPFTVS
-1087 CTGSVHRVDAG
+1087 CTGNVHRADAG
-1098 VVGDYVFT
+1098 VVGNYVFT

-1128 SKIDSNFVVNVYT
+1128 SKIDSNYVVNVYT
-1141 VNSSGTV
+1141 VSPSGTV

-1169 GTAITIPAADTLLYL
+1169 GTAITIPAANTLLYL

-1300 GPYRIPVSATDD
+1300 GPYRIPESATDD
-1312 MTLDCVEPVFA
+1312 MTLDCVAPVFA

-1330 ACISNDVVSVTFT
+1330 ACVSNNAVSVTFT

-1374 VVLNLN
+1374 IVLNLD

-1395 IGEGKPIMVGVH
+1395 LDENKPIMVNVY

-1413 GAALAFPVTT
+1413 GDALAFPVTT

-1429 STSTSFECGVDNDAS
+1429 STSMTFACGVDNDAAVS
-1444 VNFTVNNSGSEVDI
+1444 FTVNNSDSEVNVQ
-1458 RYKLVAIEKGMNGVE
+1458 YKLVAIDFDGNEQTVV
-1473 TETTIEDWS
+1473 DWN
-1482 TLPAGFDKEISITK
+1482 TLPAGWDKEISITA
-1496 DGEKRMTYEI
+1496 DVEKRMEYAV
-1506 RIESLHP
+1506 RIKSLHA
-1513 DQSGWGSAAQD
+1513 DQSAWSTVTES

-1529 DGEPTTFD
+1529 EGQPTAFD
-1537 PTVTLVAQCGA
+1537 PTISLVAQCGA
-1548 DPKIVELT
+1548 DPKIVELY
-1556 LNNSRSDFHAS
+1556 LDNSRSDFHTN
-1567 FQVNVFDGSTTSAAK
+1567 FQVDVFDGSTTSAPK
-1582 LDALSTTQEVG
+1582 LDSLSTTQKVG
-1593 EGSTDPYLI
+1593 EGSLDYYAVE
-1602 DIPIP
+1602 IPIP

-1617 LVTALS
+1617 LATALN
-1623 TGGKSITAS
+1623 TGGEAITAS
-1632 KVIESTMAISCPY
+1632 KVIESTLAISCPY
-1645 EFNFGLTTA
+1645 GFNFGLTTA
-1654 PNCGSESVN
+1654 PNCGSESIN
-1663 IILNNEK
+1663 MILNNEK
-1670 SVWNSMATLVLYV
+1670 SAWNSLGTLVLYI
-1683 DEKLSNTR
+1683 DGELSNTK
-1691 EVLLDS
+1691 EVLIDA
-1697 GDQKA
+1697 GEQKA
-1702 VNFQVS
+1702 VNLQVS

-1723 TTYYSSET
+1723 TTYYSAET
-1731 EPRVFAPS
+1731 EPRVFTPS
-1739 PASSC
+1739 PVSSC
-1744 PEIPLPTG
+1744 PEMPLPTG
-1752 QLIHFGRAGFFHN
+1752 
-1765 LSRSQRPNI
+1765 